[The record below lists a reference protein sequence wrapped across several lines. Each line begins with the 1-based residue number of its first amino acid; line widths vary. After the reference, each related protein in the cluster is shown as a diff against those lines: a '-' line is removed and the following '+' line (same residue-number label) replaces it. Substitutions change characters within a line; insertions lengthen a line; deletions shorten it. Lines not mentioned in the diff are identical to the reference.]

1 MKLSKKMAAMMAAAA
16 LLSGVQ
22 MAAAEY
28 TVVYSTPSE
37 EYTTDVVNNK
47 NSGDGAVGRYW
58 IKTNGDYAVTETARP
73 QTKVTFSHM
82 NFTNNTVK
90 NTGTTAKTGD
100 TSGGAAVFI
109 KGSDVTFNDV
119 GFTGNTVTSESGAL
133 SNGGAVFVDSTRNHH
148 NYDASVTF
156 NVSKDMAYTGNKV
169 TGASTYSDTWGNIA
183 TTSGGF
189 LYMDRG
195 TTANFNIKEGA
206 TLTIGQE
213 GVNDDNTDSIASS
226 IKKEGQPYSE
236 NAINKK
242 GKGTLT
248 VNGQMKDYHG
258 DLNVKEGTMN
268 INKSL
273 AGDANITV
281 FDGATLNLKKV
292 ELSSQ
297 SGTLSVVDTD
307 GSTKTVPLP
316 EKNGSLLAKAG
327 SNVTAKTITLKDK
340 SSMKVDTGATVT
352 ADSVAVNGTLSNAG
366 TVEATDS
373 ITVAG
378 SLFKNTGT
386 LKTGTLTISSN
397 AYDNTPIAGEIHADK
412 EFLYK
417 GVAGNLLT
425 REVTASIHTPVLH
438 IQGNKN
444 QTGFKITSDD
454 VLKDVDKIIIESN
467 NKMRTGLVFDG
478 DVHVTSNI
486 ELTGTPNGEGKTDA
500 RIEINDGKSVQI
512 DHLTSTAANGLVQVN
527 GTGSV
532 KLDSIDAQQ
541 GRMVLQTCGNE
552 NQKGSYKLQN
562 IHVGENA
569 SFEMCVYDDNSHVNP
584 PAEITGQI
592 QAYLDK
598 GAKID
603 FGGMHAGDWKP
614 DKINVAADSLTV
626 HIADA
631 SSDNKVYISD
641 QSRILQQPS
650 RVAVVAD
657 GNNNTGNATKDL
669 QAISK
674 VVEVTTQTEGNSTKN
689 TSKTASGVKVTQEA
703 SRIFDEASGVV
714 ETKENGT
721 VAVGQ
726 LTVKKNPFAYGVS
739 DTDALSL
746 MTWRAEMN
754 DMNKRMG
761 ELRDSKGEHGIWAR
775 MVRGRT
781 EYGSVSNQYNQ
792 YQLGYDR
799 TLGTEN
805 TWTLGGAVTYTE
817 GDSAY
822 GAGSAEN
829 KHTGFALYGSKLNGD
844 GSFLDLI
851 AKYARL
857 DDDYKT
863 IWGNGSGDA
872 NGFSVSA
879 EYGKR
884 FTQDTGFWVEPQA
897 ELTYG
902 RVSSMSYHLG
912 DISVDQDGI
921 NSLVG
926 RLGFSLG
933 KNIKKGNVYARA
945 SYLYDFDGDTSVHF
959 TDGGSLRTLKQDL
972 GGGWWEVGI
981 GTNLNLSDI
990 AHFYFDIEKTFGG
1003 DITIPWQWNAGI
1015 RWSF

>member
-22 MAAAEY
+22 MAAAYTEY
-28 TVVYSTPSE
+28 VDSTPSKW
-37 EYTTDVVNNK
+37 YTTDVDKNVNT
-47 NSGDGAVGRYW
+47 GDGEVGRYYLY
-58 IKTNGDYAVTETARP
+58 TNGWDAVTAPDRQKTD
-73 QTKVTFSHM
+73 VTFSHM
-82 NFTNNTVK
+82 NFTDNTVK
-90 NTGTTAKTGD
+90 NTGTTAKTG
-100 TSGGAAVFI
+100 GGAAVFI
-109 KGSDVTFNDV
+109 KGADVTFNDV

-133 SNGGAVFVDSTRNHH
+133 SNGGAVFVDSTRNNH

-156 NVSKDMAYTGNKV
+156 HVSGDMAYTGNKV
-169 TGASTYSDTWGNIA
+169 IGATKYSDTYGGIA

-195 TTANFNIKEGA
+195 TTANFDIDEGA
-206 TLTIGQE
+206 TLTIGKE
-213 GVNDDNTDSIASS
+213 DENDDNTDSIASS
-226 IKKEGQPYSE
+226 IKMTGQKYSE

-242 GKGTLT
+242 GLGTLT
-248 VNGQMKDYHG
+248 VNGSMSGYHG

-268 INKSL
+268 INQSL
-273 AGDANITV
+273 AGDANISV
-281 FDGATLNLKKV
+281 SDGATLNLKKIG
-292 ELSSQ
+292 LSSQ
-297 SGTLSVVDTD
+297 SGTISSVVDHNGVMT
-307 GSTKTVPLP
+307 TVTLP
-316 EKNGSLLAKAG
+316 PRNGSLVAQTG
-327 SNVTAKTITLKDK
+327 SKVTAETITLKDK

-373 ITVAG
+373 ITVDG
-378 SLFKNTGT
+378 GFFENTGK
-386 LKTGTLTISSN
+386 LATGTLTISGHAS
-397 AYDNTPIAGEIHADK
+397 DQSPIAGEIYANK

-417 GVAGNLLT
+417 GIAGNLAA

-438 IQGNKN
+438 IQGNTN
-444 QTGFKITSDD
+444 QTGFKITGDN
-454 VLKDVDKIIIESN
+454 VLENVNKIILESN
-467 NKMRTGLVFDG
+467 NNTRTGLVFDG

-486 ELTGTPNGEGKTDA
+486 ELTGTPNGEGKADA

-512 DHLTSTAANGLVQVN
+512 DQLTSKAAKGLVQVN

-532 KLDSIDAQQ
+532 KLGNIDAQQ
-541 GRMVLQTCGNE
+541 GRMVLQTNGSE
-552 NQKGSYKLQN
+552 TQKGSYELQN

-569 SFEMCVYDDNSHVNP
+569 SFEMCVYGTNS

-592 QAYLDK
+592 QAHLDK

-631 SSDNKVYISD
+631 SSDNKVYISGKSD
-641 QSRILQQPS
+641 ILKQPS
-650 RVAVVAD
+650 HVAVVAD
-657 GNNNTGNATKDL
+657 GNNNTGNAAKDL

-674 VVEVTTQTEGNSTKN
+674 VVEVTTQTEDSTKN
-689 TSKTASGVKVTQEA
+689 TSETASGVKVTQEA

-726 LTVKKNPFAYGVS
+726 LTTKKNPFSYGVS
-739 DTDALSL
+739 DTNALSL

-829 KHTGFALYGSKLNGD
+829 KHAGFALYGSKLNGD

-1003 DITIPWQWNAGI
+1003 DIAIPWQWNAGI

>member
-22 MAAAEY
+22 MAAAYTEY
-28 TVVYSTPSE
+28 VDSTPSKW
-37 EYTTDVVNNK
+37 YTTDVDKNVNT
-47 NSGDGAVGRYW
+47 GDGEVGRYYLYTNGW
-58 IKTNGDYAVTETARP
+58 DAVTAPDRQKTN
-73 QTKVTFSHM
+73 VTFSHM
-82 NFTNNTVK
+82 NFTDNTVK

-100 TSGGAAVFI
+100 TGGGAAVFI
-109 KGSDVTFNDV
+109 KGADVTFNDV

-133 SNGGAVFVDSTRNHH
+133 SNGGAVFVDSTRNNH

-156 NVSKDMAYTGNKV
+156 HVSGDMAYTGNKV
-169 TGASTYSDTWGNIA
+169 IGATKYSDTYGGIA

-195 TTANFNIKEGA
+195 TTANFDIDEGA
-206 TLTIGQE
+206 TLTIGKE
-213 GVNDDNTDSIASS
+213 GENDDNTDSIASS
-226 IKKEGQPYSE
+226 IKMTGQKYSE

-258 DLNVKEGTMN
+258 DLNVIVGTMN
-268 INKSL
+268 INQSL
-273 AGDANITV
+273 AGDANISV
-281 FDGATLNLKKV
+281 SDGATLNLKKIG
-292 ELSSQ
+292 LSSQ
-297 SGTLSVVDTD
+297 SGTISSVVDHNGVMT
-307 GSTKTVPLP
+307 TVTLP
-316 EKNGSLLAKAG
+316 PRNGSLVAQTG
-327 SNVTAKTITLKDK
+327 SKVTAETITLKDK

-352 ADSVAVNGTLSNAG
+352 ADSVAVNGKLSNAG

-373 ITVAG
+373 ITVDG
-378 SLFKNTGT
+378 GFFENTGK
-386 LKTGTLTISSN
+386 LKTGTLTISGHAS
-397 AYDNTPIAGEIHADK
+397 DQSTIAGEIYAGK

-417 GVAGNLLT
+417 GIAGNLAA

-438 IQGNKN
+438 IQGNKY
-444 QTGFKITSDD
+444 QTGFKITGDN
-454 VLKDVDKIIIESN
+454 VLENVNKIILESN
-467 NKMRTGLVFDG
+467 NNTRTGLVFDG

-512 DHLTSTAANGLVQVN
+512 DQLTSTAAKGLVQVN

-541 GRMVLQTCGNE
+541 GRMVLQTNGSE
-552 NQKGSYKLQN
+552 TQKGSYELQN

-569 SFEMCVYDDNSHVNP
+569 SFEMCVYGTNS

-592 QAYLDK
+592 QAHLDK

-631 SSDNKVYISD
+631 SSDNKVYISGKSD
-641 QSRILQQPS
+641 ILKQPS
-650 RVAVVAD
+650 HVAVVAD
-657 GNNNTGNATKDL
+657 GNNNTGNAAKDL
-669 QAISK
+669 QAISNVVK
-674 VVEVTTQTEGNSTKN
+674 VTKQTEDSTEN
-689 TSKTASGVKVTQEA
+689 TSETASGVKVTQEA

>member
-22 MAAAEY
+22 MAAAYTEY
-28 TVVYSTPSE
+28 VDSTPSKW
-37 EYTTDVVNNK
+37 YTTDVDKNVNT
-47 NSGDGAVGRYW
+47 GDGEVGRYYLYTNGW
-58 IKTNGDYAVTETARP
+58 DAVTAPDRQKTN
-73 QTKVTFSHM
+73 VTFSHM
-82 NFTNNTVK
+82 NFTDNTVK

-100 TSGGAAVFI
+100 TGGGAAVFI
-109 KGSDVTFNDV
+109 KGADVTFNDV
-119 GFTGNTVTSESGAL
+119 GFTGNIVTSESGAL
-133 SNGGAVFVDSTRNHH
+133 SNGGAVFVDSTRNNH

-156 NVSKDMAYTGNKV
+156 HVTRNMECTGNKV
-169 TGASTYSDTWGNIA
+169 IGATKYSDTYGGIA

-195 TTANFNIKEGA
+195 TTANFNIDEGA
-206 TLTIGQE
+206 TLTIGKE
-213 GVNDDNTDSIASS
+213 GENDDNTDSIASS

-268 INKSL
+268 INQSL
-273 AGDANITV
+273 AGDANISV
-281 FDGATLNLKKV
+281 SGGATLNLKKV

-297 SGTLSVVDTD
+297 SGTFLVVDTD

-316 EKNGSLLAKAG
+316 EKNGSLVAEAG
-327 SNVTAKTITLKDK
+327 SNVTADTITLKDK

-352 ADSVAVNGTLSNAG
+352 ADS
-366 TVEATDS
+366 

-378 SLFKNTGT
+378 SRFENTGT

-397 AYDNTPIAGEIHADK
+397 VYDKSTIAGEIHADK

-417 GVAGNLLT
+417 GVAGNLAA
-425 REVTASIHTPVLH
+425 REVTASIYTPVLH
-438 IQGNKN
+438 IQGNTN
-444 QTGFKITSDD
+444 QTGFKITGDN
-454 VLKDVDKIIIESN
+454 VLENVNKIILESN
-467 NKMRTGLVFDG
+467 NNTRTGLVFDG
-478 DVHVTSNI
+478 DVHVKSNI
-486 ELTGTPNGEGKTDA
+486 ELTGTPSEAGKTDA

-512 DHLTSTAANGLVQVN
+512 DQLTSTAAKGLVQVN

-532 KLDSIDAQQ
+532 KLGSIDAQQ
-541 GRMVLQTCGNE
+541 GRMVLQTNGSE
-552 NQKGSYKLQN
+552 TQKGSYELQN

-569 SFEMCVYDDNSHVNP
+569 SFEMCVYGTNS

-592 QAYLDK
+592 QAHLDK

-631 SSDNKVYISD
+631 SSGNKVYISGKSD
-641 QSRILQQPS
+641 ILKQPS
-650 RVAVVAD
+650 HVAVVAD

-674 VVEVTTQTEGNSTKN
+674 VVEVTTQTEGSTAN
-689 TSKTASGVKVTQEA
+689 TSKPASGVKVTQEA

-726 LTVKKNPFAYGVS
+726 LTTKKNPFSYGVS
-739 DTDALSL
+739 DTNALSL

-945 SYLYDFDGDTSVHF
+945 SYLYDFDGDTSVRF

-1003 DITIPWQWNAGI
+1003 DIAIPWQWNAGI

>member
-1 MKLSKKMAAMMAAAA
+1 MKLSKKTAAMMAAAA

-22 MAAAEY
+22 MAAADTEY
-28 TVVYSTPSE
+28 VTSTPSE
-37 EYTTDVVNNK
+37 AFTTNVDKNF
-47 NSGDGAVGRYW
+47 NSGDGAIGRYY
-58 IKTNGDYAVTETARP
+58 IKTNGDYAVTEADRP
-73 QTKVTFSHM
+73 KTEVTFSHM
-82 NFTNNTVK
+82 NFTDNTVK
-90 NTGTTAKTGD
+90 NTGTTAATGN

-119 GFTGNTVTSESGAL
+119 GFTGNTVTSKSGAL

-156 NVSKDMAYTGNKV
+156 NVTKDMAYTGNKV

-213 GVNDDNTDSIASS
+213 GVNDDDNTDSIASS

-268 INKSL
+268 INQSL
-273 AGDANITV
+273 AGDANISISG
-281 FDGATLNLKKV
+281 GATLNLKKV

-297 SGTLSVVDTD
+297 SGALSVVDTD

-316 EKNGSLLAKAG
+316 EKNGSLVAEAG
-327 SNVTAKTITLKDK
+327 SNVTADTIMLKDK
-340 SSMKVDTGATVT
+340 SSMKVNTGATVT

-366 TVEATDS
+366 TVEAKNS
-373 ITVAG
+373 ITVDG
-378 SLFKNTGT
+378 GFFVNTGT
-386 LKTGTLTISSN
+386 LTTDKLTISGNVS
-397 AYDNTPIAGEIHADK
+397 DQSKIAGEIYANK

-417 GVAGNLLT
+417 GIAGNLAQ

-438 IQGNKN
+438 IQGNTN
-444 QTGFKITSDD
+444 QTGFKITSDN
-454 VLKDVDKIIIESN
+454 VLKDVDKIIIEAKN
-467 NKMRTGLVFDG
+467 NTRTGLVFDG

-486 ELTGTPNGEGKTDA
+486 ELTGTSDA

-512 DHLTSTAANGLVQVN
+512 DQITSTAAKGLVQVN
-527 GTGSV
+527 DSGSV
-532 KLDSIDAQQ
+532 KLGNIDAQQ
-541 GRMVLQTCGNE
+541 GRMVLQTNGSE
-552 NQKGSYKLQN
+552 TQKGSYKLQN

-569 SFEMCVYDDNSHVNP
+569 SFEMCVYGTNS

-592 QAYLDK
+592 QAHLDK

-703 SRIFDEASGVV
+703 SCIFDEASGVV

-1003 DITIPWQWNAGI
+1003 DIAIPWQWNAGI

>member
-28 TVVYSTPSE
+28 TEVTLTPSKA
-37 EYTTDVVNNK
+37 YTTDVEKNN
-47 NSGDGAVGRYW
+47 NSGIGAVGRYW
-58 IKTNGDYAVTETARP
+58 IKTNGDYAATEADKP
-73 QTKVTFSHM
+73 KTKVTFSNM
-82 NFTNNTVK
+82 KFTDNTVK
-90 NTGTTAKTGD
+90 NTGTSAKTSD

-268 INKSL
+268 INQSL
-273 AGDANITV
+273 AGDANISV
-281 FDGATLNLKKV
+281 SGGATLNLKKV

-316 EKNGSLLAKAG
+316 EKNGSLVAQTG
-327 SNVTAKTITLKDK
+327 SKVTAKTITLKNK
-340 SSMKVDTGATVT
+340 SSMKVDTGATIT

-366 TVEATDS
+366 TVEAKNS
-373 ITVAG
+373 ITVDG
-378 SLFKNTGT
+378 GFFKNTGKLT
-386 LKTGTLTISSN
+386 TGTLTISGHAS
-397 AYDNTPIAGEIHADK
+397 DQSPIAGEIYVDK

-417 GVAGNLLT
+417 GIAGNLAA

-438 IQGNKN
+438 IQGNTY
-444 QTGFKITSDD
+444 QTGFKITGDN
-454 VLKDVDKIIIESN
+454 VLENVKDIILESN
-467 NKMRTGLVFDG
+467 NNTRTGLVFDG

-486 ELTGTPNGEGKTDA
+486 KLTGTPKDGKTDA

-512 DHLTSTAANGLVQVN
+512 DQLTSTAAKGLVQVN

-532 KLDSIDAQQ
+532 KLGSIDAQQ
-541 GRMVLQTCGNE
+541 GRMVLQTNGRE
-552 NQKGSYKLQN
+552 TQKGSYELQN

-569 SFEMCVYDDNSHVNP
+569 SFEMCVYGTNS

-603 FGGMHAGDWKP
+603 FGGMHAKDWKP

-650 RVAVVAD
+650 YVAVVAD
-657 GNNNTGNATKDL
+657 GSNNTGNATKDL
-669 QAISK
+669 QAISN
-674 VVEVTTQTEGNSTKN
+674 VVEVTTQTEGSTAN
-689 TSKTASGVKVTQEA
+689 TSKPASGVKVTQEA

-726 LTVKKNPFAYGVS
+726 LTTKKNPFSYGVS
-739 DTDALSL
+739 DTNALSL

-1003 DITIPWQWNAGI
+1003 DIAIPWQWNAGI

>member
-22 MAAAEY
+22 MAAANTED
-28 TVVYSTPSE
+28 VDSTPLE
-37 EYTTDVVNNK
+37 VFTTNVDKNF
-47 NSGDGAVGRYW
+47 NSGVGAVGRYHLYTDGW
-58 IKTNGDYAVTETARP
+58 DDVTVPDRQKTE
-73 QTKVTFSHM
+73 VTFSNM
-82 NFTNNTVK
+82 NFTDNMVK

-100 TSGGAAVFI
+100 TGCGAAVFI
-109 KGSDVTFNDV
+109 KGADVTFNNV
-119 GFTGNTVTSESGAL
+119 GFTGNTVTSERGAL
-133 SNGGAVFVDSTRNHH
+133 SNGGAVFVDSTRNNH

-195 TTANFNIKEGA
+195 TTANFNIDEGA
-206 TLTIGQE
+206 TLTIGKE
-213 GVNDDNTDSIASS
+213 GENDDNTDSIASS
-226 IKKEGQPYSE
+226 IKKKNQPYSE
-236 NAINKK
+236 NAIYKN

-258 DLNVKEGTMN
+258 DLNVKVGTMN
-268 INKSL
+268 INQSL
-273 AGDANITV
+273 AGDANISV
-281 FDGATLNLKKV
+281 SDGATLNLKKV

-297 SGTLSVVDTD
+297 SRTLSVVDTD
-307 GSTKTVPLP
+307 GSTKTVTLP
-316 EKNGSLLAKAG
+316 EKNGSLVAEAG
-327 SNVTAKTITLKDK
+327 SKVTADTITLKGK

-373 ITVAG
+373 ITVDG
-378 SLFKNTGT
+378 GLFDNTGKLT
-386 LKTGTLTISSN
+386 TDKLTISGNVS
-397 AYDNTPIAGEIHADK
+397 DQSKIAGEIYANK

-417 GVAGNLLT
+417 GIAGNLAQ

-444 QTGFKITSDD
+444 QTGFKITGDN
-454 VLKDVDKIIIESN
+454 VLKDVDKIIIEAN
-467 NKMRTGLVFDG
+467 NNTRTGLVFDG

-486 ELTGTPNGEGKTDA
+486 ELTGTSDA
-500 RIEINDGKSVQI
+500 RIEINDRKSVQI
-512 DHLTSTAANGLVQVN
+512 DQITSTAAKGLVQVN
-527 GTGSV
+527 DSGSV
-532 KLDSIDAQQ
+532 KLGNIDAQQ
-541 GRMVLQTCGNE
+541 GRMVLQTYGSE
-552 NQKGSYKLQN
+552 NQKGSYELQN

-569 SFEMCVYDDNSHVNP
+569 SFEMCVYGNNS

-641 QSRILQQPS
+641 KSGILQQPS
-650 RVAVVAD
+650 HVAVVAA
-657 GNNNTGNATKDL
+657 GNNNTGNAAKDL

-674 VVEVTTQTEGNSTKN
+674 VVEVTTQTEGSTAN

-714 ETKENGT
+714 ETKEDGT

-726 LTVKKNPFAYGVS
+726 LTTKKNPFSYGVS
-739 DTDALSL
+739 DTNALSL

-959 TDGGSLRTLKQDL
+959 TDGGRLRTLKQDL

-1003 DITIPWQWNAGI
+1003 DIAIPWQWNAGI

>member
-1 MKLSKKMAAMMAAAA
+1 MKKSNLMRQVVCAVLA
-16 LLSGVQ
+16 LG
-22 MAAAEY
+22 
-28 TVVYSTPSE
+28 TV
-37 EYTTDVVNNK
+37 
-47 NSGDGAVGRYW
+47 
-58 IKTNGDYAVTETARP
+58 
-73 QTKVTFSHM
+73 
-82 NFTNNTVK
+82 TV
-90 NTGTTAKTGD
+90 GTTAM
-100 TSGGAAVFI
+100 AEPL
-109 KGSDVTFNDV
+109 
-119 GFTGNTVTSESGAL
+119 TVTSGQ
-133 SNGGAVFVDSTRNHH
+133 TH
-148 NYDASVTF
+148 NAQAISI
-156 NVSKDMAYTGNKV
+156 N
-169 TGASTYSDTWGNIA
+169 
-183 TTSGGF
+183 
-189 LYMDRG
+189 
-195 TTANFNIKEGA
+195 AN
-206 TLTIGQE
+206 
-213 GVNDDNTDSIASS
+213 
-226 IKKEGQPYSE
+226 
-236 NAINKK
+236 
-242 GKGTLT
+242 
-248 VNGQMKDYHG
+248 
-258 DLNVKEGTMN
+258 
-268 INKSL
+268 
-273 AGDANITV
+273 
-281 FDGATLNLKKV
+281 
-292 ELSSQ
+292 
-297 SGTLSVVDTD
+297 
-307 GSTKTVPLP
+307 
-316 EKNGSLLAKAG
+316 EK
-327 SNVTAKTITLKDK
+327 
-340 SSMKVDTGATVT
+340 
-352 ADSVAVNGTLSNAG
+352 LSNAG

-373 ITVAG
+373 ITVNG
-378 SLFKNTGT
+378 GFFENTGT
-386 LKTGTLTISSN
+386 LKTGTLTISGHAS
-397 AYDNTPIAGEIHADK
+397 DQSPIAGEIHATNK
-412 EFLYK
+412 FLYE
-417 GVAGNLLT
+417 GIAGNLAQ
-425 REVTASIHTPVLH
+425 REVTASIYTPVLH
-438 IQGNKN
+438 IQGNTN
-444 QTGFKITSDD
+444 QTGFKITSDN
-454 VLKDVDKIIIESN
+454 VLKNVGKIILESN
-467 NKMRTGLVFDG
+467 NNRTGLVFDG
-478 DVHVTSNI
+478 NVHVTSNI
-486 ELTGTPNGEGKTDA
+486 ELKGTPDA

-512 DHLTSTAANGLVQVN
+512 DQLTSTAAKGLVQVN

-532 KLDSIDAQQ
+532 KLGNIDAKQ
-541 GRMVLQTCGNE
+541 GRMVLQTNHDPNGSE
-552 NQKGSYKLQN
+552 TQKGSYELQN

-569 SFEMCVYDDNSHVNP
+569 SFEMCVYGANP
-584 PAEITGQI
+584 SAVITGQI

-598 GAKID
+598 DAKID
-603 FGGMHAGDWKP
+603 FGGMHAADWKP

-631 SSDNKVYISD
+631 SSNNVVYISD

-650 RVAVVAD
+650 HVAVVAD
-657 GNNNTGNATKDL
+657 GSNNTGNATKDL
-669 QAISK
+669 QAISN
-674 VVEVTTQTEGNSTKN
+674 VVKVTTQPEGSTEK
-689 TSKTASGVKVTQEA
+689 TSKRANGVKVTQKA

-721 VAVGQ
+721 AAVGQ
-726 LTVKKNPFAYGVS
+726 LTVKKNPFSYGVS
-739 DTDALSL
+739 DTNALSL

-799 TLGTEN
+799 TIGTEN

-959 TDGGSLRTLKQDL
+959 TDGGSPRTLKQDL

-1003 DITIPWQWNAGI
+1003 DIAIPWQWNAGI

>member
-28 TVVYSTPSE
+28 TVVYSTPSKA
-37 EYTTDVVNNK
+37 YTTDVEKNN
-47 NSGDGAVGRYW
+47 NVGIGAVGRYW
-58 IKTNGDYAVTETARP
+58 IKTDGDYAATETARP
-73 QTKVTFSHM
+73 QTKVTFSNM

-90 NTGTTAKTGD
+90 NTGTTAKTKD

-213 GVNDDNTDSIASS
+213 GVADNTDSIASS
-226 IKKEGQPYSE
+226 IKMKDQTYKE
-236 NAINKK
+236 NAINKN

-248 VNGQMKDYHG
+248 VNGSMSGYHG

-268 INKSL
+268 INQSL
-273 AGDANITV
+273 AGDANISV
-281 FDGATLNLKKV
+281 SGGATLNLKKV

-297 SGTLSVVDTD
+297 SGALSVVDTD

-316 EKNGSLLAKAG
+316 EKNGSLVAEAG
-327 SNVTAKTITLKDK
+327 SNVTADTIMLKDK
-340 SSMKVDTGATVT
+340 SSMKVNTGATVT

-366 TVEATDS
+366 TVEAKNS
-373 ITVAG
+373 ITVDG
-378 SLFKNTGT
+378 GFFVNTGT
-386 LKTGTLTISSN
+386 LTTDKLTISGNVS
-397 AYDNTPIAGEIHADK
+397 DQSKIAGEIYANK

-417 GVAGNLLT
+417 GIAGNLAQ

-438 IQGNKN
+438 IQGNTN
-444 QTGFKITSDD
+444 QTGFKITSDN
-454 VLKDVDKIIIESN
+454 VLKDVDKIIIEAKN
-467 NKMRTGLVFDG
+467 NTRTGLVFDG

-486 ELTGTPNGEGKTDA
+486 ELTGTSDA

-512 DHLTSTAANGLVQVN
+512 DQITSTAAKGLVQVN
-527 GTGSV
+527 DSGSV
-532 KLDSIDAQQ
+532 KLGNIDAQQ
-541 GRMVLQTCGNE
+541 GRMVLQTNGSE
-552 NQKGSYKLQN
+552 TQKGSYKLQN

-569 SFEMCVYDDNSHVNP
+569 SFEMCVYGTNS

-592 QAYLDK
+592 QAHLDK

-1003 DITIPWQWNAGI
+1003 DIAIPWQWNAGI

>member
-22 MAAAEY
+22 MAAADTED
-28 TVVYSTPSE
+28 VDSTPSKAF
-37 EYTTDVVNNK
+37 TTNVDKNF
-47 NSGDGAVGRYW
+47 NSGVGAVGRYHLYTDGW
-58 IKTNGDYAVTETARP
+58 DDVTVPDRTK
-73 QTKVTFSHM
+73 TKVTFSNM
-82 NFTNNTVK
+82 NFTDNTVK

-100 TSGGAAVFI
+100 TGCGAAVFI
-109 KGSDVTFNDV
+109 KGADVTFNDV

-133 SNGGAVFVDSTRNHH
+133 SNGGAVFVDSTRNNH

-169 TGASTYSDTWGNIA
+169 TGASTCSDTWGNIA

-195 TTANFNIKEGA
+195 TTANFNIDEGA
-206 TLTIGQE
+206 TLTIGKE
-213 GVNDDNTDSIASS
+213 NETNDNIDSIASS
-226 IKKEGQPYSE
+226 IKKTGQTYSE
-236 NAINKK
+236 NAINKN

-268 INKSL
+268 INQSL
-273 AGDANITV
+273 AGDAKISV
-281 FDGATLNLKKV
+281 SGGATLNLKKV

-307 GSTKTVPLP
+307 GSTKKVPLP
-316 EKNGSLLAKAG
+316 EKNGSLVAQTG
-327 SNVTAKTITLKDK
+327 SKVTAETITLKDK

-352 ADSVAVNGTLSNAG
+352 ADS
-366 TVEATDS
+366 

-378 SLFKNTGT
+378 SSFENTGT

-397 AYDNTPIAGEIHADK
+397 VYDKSTIAGEIYADK

-444 QTGFKITSDD
+444 QTGFKISGDN

-467 NKMRTGLVFDG
+467 DNTRTGLVFDG

-512 DHLTSTAANGLVQVN
+512 DQLTSKAAKGLVQVN

-541 GRMVLQTCGNE
+541 GRMVLQTNGSE
-552 NQKGSYKLQN
+552 TQKGSYELQN

-598 GAKID
+598 DAKID

-631 SSDNKVYISD
+631 SSDNKVYISGKSD
-641 QSRILQQPS
+641 ILKQPS
-650 RVAVVAD
+650 HVAVVAD
-657 GNNNTGNATKDL
+657 GNNNTGNAAKDL

-674 VVEVTTQTEGNSTKN
+674 VVEVTTQTEGSTAN
-689 TSKTASGVKVTQEA
+689 TSKPASGVKVTQEA

-714 ETKENGT
+714 ESKENGT

-726 LTVKKNPFAYGVS
+726 LTTKKNPFSYGVS
-739 DTDALSL
+739 DTNALSL

-805 TWTLGGAVTYTE
+805 TWTLGGAVTYAE

-959 TDGGSLRTLKQDL
+959 TDGGNLRTLKQDL

-1003 DITIPWQWNAGI
+1003 DIAIPWQWNAGI

>member
-22 MAAAEY
+22 MAAADTEY
-28 TVVYSTPSE
+28 VTSTPSKA
-37 EYTTDVVNNK
+37 YTTDVEKNN
-47 NSGDGAVGRYW
+47 NSDIGAAGRYYLYTYG
-58 IKTNGDYAVTETARP
+58 KYAATETARP

-82 NFTNNTVK
+82 NFTDNTVT
-90 NTGTTAKTGD
+90 NIGTSAATGN

-109 KGSDVTFNDV
+109 KGADVTFNDV
-119 GFTGNTVTSESGAL
+119 GFTGNTVTSEQGAL
-133 SNGGAVFVDSTRNHH
+133 SNGGAVFVDSTRSNH

-156 NVSKDMAYTGNKV
+156 NVTKDMAYTGNKV
-169 TGASTYSDTWGNIA
+169 TGASKYSDTYGNIA

-195 TTANFNIKEGA
+195 TTANFNIDEGA
-206 TLTIGQE
+206 TLTIGKKNE
-213 GVNDDNTDSIASS
+213 IDDNTDSIASS
-226 IKKEGQPYSE
+226 IKTKDQTYKE

-248 VNGQMKDYHG
+248 VNGSMSGYHG
-258 DLNVKEGTMN
+258 DLYVTEGSMN
-268 INKSL
+268 IDHSL

-281 FDGATLNLKKV
+281 SDGATLNLNEV

-297 SGTLSVVDTD
+297 PDTTIWAANDKNVITAYSLPKRD
-307 GSTKTVPLP
+307 GSLVAQT
-316 EKNGSLLAKAG
+316 GSK
-327 SNVTAKTITLKDK
+327 VTAKTITLKNK

-366 TVEATDS
+366 TVEAKNS
-373 ITVAG
+373 ITVDG
-378 SLFKNTGT
+378 GFFKNTGKLT
-386 LKTGTLTISSN
+386 TGTLTISGHAS
-397 AYDNTPIAGEIHADK
+397 DQSPIAGEIYADK

-417 GVAGNLLT
+417 GIAGNLAA

-438 IQGNKN
+438 IQGDTH
-444 QTGFKITSDD
+444 QTGFKITGDN
-454 VLKDVDKIIIESN
+454 VLKNVDKIILESN
-467 NKMRTGLVFDG
+467 NNMRTGLVFDG
-478 DVHVTSNI
+478 DVHVKSNI
-486 ELTGTPNGEGKTDA
+486 VLTGTPNEAGKTDA

-512 DHLTSTAANGLVQVN
+512 DHLTSKAAKGLVQVN

-541 GRMVLQTCGNE
+541 GRMVLQTNGNE
-552 NQKGSYKLQN
+552 TQKGSYKLQN

-569 SFEMCVYDDNSHVNP
+569 SFEMCVYGTNS

-592 QAYLDK
+592 QAHLDK

-631 SSDNKVYISD
+631 SSDNKVYVSGNSD
-641 QSRILQQPS
+641 ILKQPS
-650 RVAVVAD
+650 HVAVVAD
-657 GNNNTGNATKDL
+657 GNNNTGNAAKDL

-674 VVEVTTQTEGNSTKN
+674 VVEVTTQTESSTAN
-689 TSKTASGVKVTQEA
+689 TSKPASGVKVTQEA

-726 LTVKKNPFAYGVS
+726 LTVKKNPFSYGVS
-739 DTDALSL
+739 DTNALSL

>member
-1 MKLSKKMAAMMAAAA
+1 MKKSNLMRQVVCAVLA
-16 LLSGVQ
+16 LG
-22 MAAAEY
+22 
-28 TVVYSTPSE
+28 TV
-37 EYTTDVVNNK
+37 
-47 NSGDGAVGRYW
+47 
-58 IKTNGDYAVTETARP
+58 
-73 QTKVTFSHM
+73 
-82 NFTNNTVK
+82 TV
-90 NTGTTAKTGD
+90 GTTAMAE
-100 TSGGAAVFI
+100 SL
-109 KGSDVTFNDV
+109 
-119 GFTGNTVTSESGAL
+119 TVTSGQ
-133 SNGGAVFVDSTRNHH
+133 TH
-148 NYDASVTF
+148 NAQAISI
-156 NVSKDMAYTGNKV
+156 N
-169 TGASTYSDTWGNIA
+169 
-183 TTSGGF
+183 
-189 LYMDRG
+189 
-195 TTANFNIKEGA
+195 AN
-206 TLTIGQE
+206 
-213 GVNDDNTDSIASS
+213 
-226 IKKEGQPYSE
+226 
-236 NAINKK
+236 
-242 GKGTLT
+242 
-248 VNGQMKDYHG
+248 
-258 DLNVKEGTMN
+258 
-268 INKSL
+268 
-273 AGDANITV
+273 
-281 FDGATLNLKKV
+281 
-292 ELSSQ
+292 
-297 SGTLSVVDTD
+297 
-307 GSTKTVPLP
+307 
-316 EKNGSLLAKAG
+316 EK
-327 SNVTAKTITLKDK
+327 
-340 SSMKVDTGATVT
+340 
-352 ADSVAVNGTLSNAG
+352 LSNAG

-378 SLFKNTGT
+378 GFFENTGKLT
-386 LKTGTLTISSN
+386 TGTLTISGHTS
-397 AYDNTPIAGEIHADK
+397 DQSPIAGEIYAGK

-417 GVAGNLLT
+417 GIAGNLAK

-438 IQGNKN
+438 IQGNTN
-444 QTGFKITSDD
+444 ETGFKITSDN
-454 VLKDVDKIIIESN
+454 VLKNVDKIILESN
-467 NKMRTGLVFDG
+467 NNTRTGLVFDG

-486 ELTGTPNGEGKTDA
+486 ELTGTPNGEGKADA

-512 DHLTSTAANGLVQVN
+512 DQLTSTAAKGLVQVN

-532 KLDSIDAQQ
+532 KLGNIDAQQ
-541 GRMVLQTCGNE
+541 GRMVLQTYGNE
-552 NQKGSYKLQN
+552 TQKGSYELQN

-569 SFEMCVYDDNSHVNP
+569 SFEMCVYGTNS
-584 PAEITGQI
+584 PAEITGPI

-603 FGGMHAGDWKP
+603 FGGMHAKDWKP

-631 SSDNKVYISD
+631 SSNNVVYISD
-641 QSRILQQPS
+641 KSGILQQPS
-650 RVAVVAD
+650 HVAVVAD

-669 QAISK
+669 QAISN
-674 VVEVTTQTEGNSTKN
+674 VVKVTTQTADSTEN

-721 VAVGQ
+721 AAVGQ
-726 LTVKKNPFAYGVS
+726 LTVKKNPFSYGVS
-739 DTDALSL
+739 DANALSL

-799 TLGTEN
+799 TIGTEN

-959 TDGGSLRTLKQDL
+959 TDGGRLRTLKQDL

-1003 DITIPWQWNAGI
+1003 DIAIPWQWNAGI

>member
-1 MKLSKKMAAMMAAAA
+1 MGMKKSNLMRQVVCAALALGTVTVGTTVMAESLTVGSGEVQTRKSISINANEKLSN
-16 LLSGVQ
+16 
-22 MAAAEY
+22 E
-28 TVVYSTPSE
+28 
-37 EYTTDVVNNK
+37 
-47 NSGDGAVGRYW
+47 
-58 IKTNGDYAVTETARP
+58 
-73 QTKVTFSHM
+73 
-82 NFTNNTVK
+82 
-90 NTGTTAKTGD
+90 
-100 TSGGAAVFI
+100 
-109 KGSDVTFNDV
+109 
-119 GFTGNTVTSESGAL
+119 
-133 SNGGAVFVDSTRNHH
+133 
-148 NYDASVTF
+148 
-156 NVSKDMAYTGNKV
+156 
-169 TGASTYSDTWGNIA
+169 
-183 TTSGGF
+183 
-189 LYMDRG
+189 
-195 TTANFNIKEGA
+195 
-206 TLTIGQE
+206 
-213 GVNDDNTDSIASS
+213 
-226 IKKEGQPYSE
+226 
-236 NAINKK
+236 
-242 GKGTLT
+242 
-248 VNGQMKDYHG
+248 
-258 DLNVKEGTMN
+258 
-268 INKSL
+268 
-273 AGDANITV
+273 
-281 FDGATLNLKKV
+281 
-292 ELSSQ
+292 
-297 SGTLSVVDTD
+297 
-307 GSTKTVPLP
+307 
-316 EKNGSLLAKAG
+316 
-327 SNVTAKTITLKDK
+327 
-340 SSMKVDTGATVT
+340 
-352 ADSVAVNGTLSNAG
+352 G

-373 ITVAG
+373 ITVDG
-378 SLFKNTGT
+378 GFFVNTGT
-386 LKTGTLTISSN
+386 LTTDKLTISGNVS
-397 AYDNTPIAGEIHADK
+397 DQSKIAGEIYANK

-417 GVAGNLLT
+417 GIAGNLAQ

-444 QTGFKITSDD
+444 QTGFKITSDN
-454 VLKDVDKIIIESN
+454 VLKDVDKIIIEAN
-467 NKMRTGLVFDG
+467 NNTRTGLVFDG

-486 ELTGTPNGEGKTDA
+486 ELTGTSDA
-500 RIEINDGKSVQI
+500 RIEINDRKSVQI
-512 DHLTSTAANGLVQVN
+512 DQITSTAAKGLVQVN
-527 GTGSV
+527 DSGSV
-532 KLDSIDAQQ
+532 KLGNIDAQQ
-541 GRMVLQTCGNE
+541 GRMVLQTYGSE
-552 NQKGSYKLQN
+552 NQKGSYELQN

-569 SFEMCVYDDNSHVNP
+569 SFEMCVYGNNS

-603 FGGMHAGDWKP
+603 FGGMRKPKQIADKWKP

-631 SSDNKVYISD
+631 SSKNVVYISD
-641 QSRILQQPS
+641 KSGILKQPS

-669 QAISK
+669 QAISN
-674 VVEVTTQTEGNSTKN
+674 VVQVTRQTVDGMEN
-689 TSKTASGVKVTQEA
+689 TSETASGVKVTQEA

-799 TLGTEN
+799 TFGTEN

-945 SYLYDFDGDTSVHF
+945 SYLYDFDGDTSVRF

>member
-22 MAAAEY
+22 MAAADTETTMRVNAGE
-28 TVVYSTPSE
+28 TV
-37 EYTTDVVNNK
+37 TTDIVN
-47 NSGDGAVGRYW
+47 
-58 IKTNGDYAVTETARP
+58 
-73 QTKVTFSHM
+73 
-82 NFTNNTVK
+82 
-90 NTGTTAKTGD
+90 
-100 TSGGAAVFI
+100 
-109 KGSDVTFNDV
+109 
-119 GFTGNTVTSESGAL
+119 
-133 SNGGAVFVDSTRNHH
+133 
-148 NYDASVTF
+148 
-156 NVSKDMAYTGNKV
+156 
-169 TGASTYSDTWGNIA
+169 
-183 TTSGGF
+183 
-189 LYMDRG
+189 
-195 TTANFNIKEGA
+195 
-206 TLTIGQE
+206 
-213 GVNDDNTDSIASS
+213 
-226 IKKEGQPYSE
+226 
-236 NAINKK
+236 
-242 GKGTLT
+242 
-248 VNGQMKDYHG
+248 
-258 DLNVKEGTMN
+258 
-268 INKSL
+268 
-273 AGDANITV
+273 
-281 FDGATLNLKKV
+281 
-292 ELSSQ
+292 
-297 SGTLSVVDTD
+297 
-307 GSTKTVPLP
+307 
-316 EKNGSLLAKAG
+316 
-327 SNVTAKTITLKDK
+327 
-340 SSMKVDTGATVT
+340 
-352 ADSVAVNGTLSNAG
+352 VNGTLSNAG
-366 TVEATDS
+366 TVEARDS
-373 ITVAG
+373 ITVDG
-378 SLFKNTGT
+378 GLFKNTGT
-386 LKTGTLTISSN
+386 LKTGTLTISGN
-397 AYDNTPIAGEIHADK
+397 ACDQSEIAGEIHADK

-417 GVAGNLLT
+417 GIAGNLAA
-425 REVTASIHTPVLH
+425 REVTASIYTPVLH
-438 IQGNKN
+438 IQGNTN
-444 QTGFKITSDD
+444 QTGFKITGDN
-454 VLKDVDKIIIESN
+454 VLENVNKIILESN
-467 NKMRTGLVFDG
+467 NNTRTGLVFDG
-478 DVHVTSNI
+478 DVHVKSNI
-486 ELTGTPNGEGKTDA
+486 ELTGTPNEAGKTDA

-512 DHLTSTAANGLVQVN
+512 DQLTSTAAKGLVQVN

-532 KLDSIDAQQ
+532 KLGSIDAQQ
-541 GRMVLQTCGNE
+541 GRMVLQTNGSE
-552 NQKGSYKLQN
+552 TQKGSYELQN

-569 SFEMCVYDDNSHVNP
+569 SFEMCVYGTNS

-592 QAYLDK
+592 QAHLDK

-631 SSDNKVYISD
+631 SSGNKVYISGKSD
-641 QSRILQQPS
+641 ILKQPS
-650 RVAVVAD
+650 HVAVVAD

-674 VVEVTTQTEGNSTKN
+674 VVEVTTQTEDSTAN
-689 TSKTASGVKVTQEA
+689 TSKPASGVKVTQEA

-726 LTVKKNPFAYGVS
+726 LTTKKNPFSYGVS
-739 DTDALSL
+739 DTNALSL

-959 TDGGSLRTLKQDL
+959 TDGGSPRTLKQDL

-1003 DITIPWQWNAGI
+1003 DIAIPWQWNAGI

>member
-1 MKLSKKMAAMMAAAA
+1 MKLSKKTAAMMAAAA

-22 MAAAEY
+22 MAAADTEY
-28 TVVYSTPSE
+28 VTSTPSE
-37 EYTTDVVNNK
+37 AFTTNVDKNF
-47 NSGDGAVGRYW
+47 NSGDGAIGRYY
-58 IKTNGDYAVTETARP
+58 IKTNGDYAVTEADRP
-73 QTKVTFSHM
+73 KTEVKFSHM
-82 NFTNNTVK
+82 NFTDNTVK
-90 NTGTTAKTGD
+90 NTGTTAATGN

-119 GFTGNTVTSESGAL
+119 GFTGNTVTSKSGAL

-156 NVSKDMAYTGNKV
+156 NVTKDMAYTGNKV

-226 IKKEGQPYSE
+226 IKKEGQLYSE

-268 INKSL
+268 INQSL
-273 AGDANITV
+273 AGDANISV
-281 FDGATLNLKKV
+281 SGGATLNLKKV

-316 EKNGSLLAKAG
+316 KKNGSLVAEAG
-327 SNVTAKTITLKDK
+327 SNVTADTITLKDK

-352 ADSVAVNGTLSNAG
+352 ADS
-366 TVEATDS
+366 

-378 SLFKNTGT
+378 SRFENTGT

-397 AYDNTPIAGEIHADK
+397 VYDKSTIAGEIHADK

-417 GVAGNLLT
+417 GVAGNLAA
-425 REVTASIHTPVLH
+425 REVTASIYTPVLH
-438 IQGNKN
+438 IQGNTN
-444 QTGFKITSDD
+444 QTGFKITGDN
-454 VLKDVDKIIIESN
+454 VLKNVDKIILESN
-467 NKMRTGLVFDG
+467 NNMRTGLVFDG
-478 DVHVTSNI
+478 DVHVKSNI
-486 ELTGTPNGEGKTDA
+486 VLTGTPNEAGKTDA

-512 DHLTSTAANGLVQVN
+512 DHLTSKAAKGLVQVN

-541 GRMVLQTCGNE
+541 GRMVLQTNGNE

-603 FGGMHAGDWKP
+603 FGGMHANNWKP

-631 SSDNKVYISD
+631 SSDNKVYISSK
-641 QSRILQQPS
+641 SRILQQPS
-650 RVAVVAD
+650 HVAVVAD
-657 GNNNTGNATKDL
+657 GSNNTGNATKDL
-669 QAISK
+669 QAISNVVK
-674 VVEVTTQTEGNSTKN
+674 VTRQTADGMEN
-689 TSKTASGVKVTQEA
+689 TSETASGVKVTQEA

-721 VAVGQ
+721 AAVGQ
-726 LTVKKNPFAYGVS
+726 LTVKKNPFSYGVS
-739 DTDALSL
+739 DTNALSL

>member
-22 MAAAEY
+22 MAAAE
-28 TVVYSTPSE
+28 TTEVTSTLL
-37 EYTTDVVNNK
+37 NM
-47 NSGDGAVGRYW
+47 
-58 IKTNGDYAVTETARP
+58 
-73 QTKVTFSHM
+73 KV
-82 NFTNNTVK
+82 
-90 NTGTTAKTGD
+90 NTGE
-100 TSGGAAVFI
+100 
-109 KGSDVTFNDV
+109 TF
-119 GFTGNTVTSESGAL
+119 
-133 SNGGAVFVDSTRNHH
+133 
-148 NYDASVTF
+148 
-156 NVSKDMAYTGNKV
+156 
-169 TGASTYSDTWGNIA
+169 
-183 TTSGGF
+183 
-189 LYMDRG
+189 
-195 TTANFNIKEGA
+195 
-206 TLTIGQE
+206 
-213 GVNDDNTDSIASS
+213 
-226 IKKEGQPYSE
+226 
-236 NAINKK
+236 
-242 GKGTLT
+242 
-248 VNGQMKDYHG
+248 
-258 DLNVKEGTMN
+258 
-268 INKSL
+268 
-273 AGDANITV
+273 
-281 FDGATLNLKKV
+281 
-292 ELSSQ
+292 
-297 SGTLSVVDTD
+297 
-307 GSTKTVPLP
+307 
-316 EKNGSLLAKAG
+316 
-327 SNVTAKTITLKDK
+327 
-340 SSMKVDTGATVT
+340 T

-366 TVEATDS
+366 TVEAKNS

-397 AYDNTPIAGEIHADK
+397 AQDTTPIAGEIHADK

-444 QTGFKITSDD
+444 QTGFKITSDN

-467 NKMRTGLVFDG
+467 INTRTGLVFDG

-486 ELTGTPNGEGKTDA
+486 ELTGTPNGEGKADA

-512 DHLTSTAANGLVQVN
+512 DQLTSTAAKGLVQVN

-532 KLDSIDAQQ
+532 KLGNIDAQQ
-541 GRMVLQTCGNE
+541 GRMVLQTNGRE
-552 NQKGSYKLQN
+552 TQKGSYELQN

-569 SFEMCVYDDNSHVNP
+569 SFEMCVYGTNS
-584 PAEITGQI
+584 PAEITGPI

-603 FGGMHAGDWKP
+603 FGGMHAKDWKP

-631 SSDNKVYISD
+631 SSNNVVYISD
-641 QSRILQQPS
+641 KSGILQQPS
-650 RVAVVAD
+650 HVAVVAD

-669 QAISK
+669 QAISN
-674 VVEVTTQTEGNSTKN
+674 VVKVTTQTADSTEN
-689 TSKTASGVKVTQEA
+689 TSKTANGVKVTQEA

-721 VAVGQ
+721 AAVGQ
-726 LTVKKNPFAYGVS
+726 LTVKKNPFSYGVS
-739 DTDALSL
+739 DANALSL

-799 TLGTEN
+799 TIGTEN

-857 DDDYKT
+857 DNDYKT

-959 TDGGSLRTLKQDL
+959 TDGGRLRTLKQDL

-1003 DITIPWQWNAGI
+1003 DIAIPWQWNAGI

>member
-1 MKLSKKMAAMMAAAA
+1 MKLSKKMAGMMAAAA

-22 MAAAEY
+22 MAAAD
-28 TVVYSTPSE
+28 TTFVASSPSTA
-37 EYTTDVVNNK
+37 YTTDVNK
-47 NSGDGAVGRYW
+47 HESSGKGAVGRYY
-58 IKTNGDYAVTETARP
+58 IYTNGDYAATEADKP
-73 QTKVTFSHM
+73 KTKVTFSNM
-82 NFTNNTVK
+82 KFTDNTVK
-90 NTGTTAKTGD
+90 NTGTSAKTSD

-133 SNGGAVFVDSTRNHH
+133 ANGGAVFVDSTRNHH

-156 NVSKDMAYTGNKV
+156 NVTKDMAYTGNKV
-169 TGASTYSDTWGNIA
+169 TGASTYSDTYGNIA

-258 DLNVKEGTMN
+258 GLNVKEGTMN
-268 INKSL
+268 INQSL
-273 AGDANITV
+273 AGDANISV
-281 FDGATLNLKKV
+281 SGGATLNLKKV

-297 SGTLSVVDTD
+297 SGTFLVVDTD

-316 EKNGSLLAKAG
+316 EKNGSLVAEAG
-327 SNVTAKTITLKDK
+327 SNVTADTITLKDK

-352 ADSVAVNGTLSNAG
+352 ADS
-366 TVEATDS
+366 

-378 SLFKNTGT
+378 SRFENTGT

-397 AYDNTPIAGEIHADK
+397 VYDKSTIAGEIHADK

-417 GVAGNLLT
+417 GVAGNLAA
-425 REVTASIHTPVLH
+425 REVTASIYTPVLH
-438 IQGNKN
+438 IQGNTN
-444 QTGFKITSDD
+444 QTGFKITGDN
-454 VLKDVDKIIIESN
+454 VLENVNKIILESN
-467 NKMRTGLVFDG
+467 NNTRTGLVFDG
-478 DVHVTSNI
+478 DVHVKSNI
-486 ELTGTPNGEGKTDA
+486 ELTGTPNEAGKTDA

-512 DHLTSTAANGLVQVN
+512 DQLTSTAAKGLVQVN

-532 KLDSIDAQQ
+532 KLGSIDAQQ
-541 GRMVLQTCGNE
+541 GRMVLQTNGSE
-552 NQKGSYKLQN
+552 TQKGSYELQN

-569 SFEMCVYDDNSHVNP
+569 SFEMCVYGTNS

-592 QAYLDK
+592 QAHLDK

-631 SSDNKVYISD
+631 SSGNKVYISGKSD
-641 QSRILQQPS
+641 ILKQPS
-650 RVAVVAD
+650 HVAVVAD

-674 VVEVTTQTEGNSTKN
+674 VVEVTTQTESSTAN
-689 TSKTASGVKVTQEA
+689 TSKPASGVKVTQEA

-726 LTVKKNPFAYGVS
+726 LTTKKNPFSYGVS
-739 DTDALSL
+739 DTNALSL

-945 SYLYDFDGDTSVHF
+945 SYLYDFDGDTSVRF

-1003 DITIPWQWNAGI
+1003 DIAIPWQWNAGI

>member
-22 MAAAEY
+22 MAAAYTEY
-28 TVVYSTPSE
+28 VDSTPSKW
-37 EYTTDVVNNK
+37 YTTDVDKNVNT
-47 NSGDGAVGRYW
+47 GDGEVGRYYLY
-58 IKTNGDYAVTETARP
+58 TNGWDAVTAPDRQKTD
-73 QTKVTFSHM
+73 VTFSHM
-82 NFTNNTVK
+82 NFTDNTVK

-100 TSGGAAVFI
+100 TGGGAAVFI
-109 KGSDVTFNDV
+109 KGADVTFNDV

-133 SNGGAVFVDSTRNHH
+133 SNGGAVFVDSTRNNH

-156 NVSKDMAYTGNKV
+156 HVSGDMAYTGNKV
-169 TGASTYSDTWGNIA
+169 IGATKYSDTYGGIA

-195 TTANFNIKEGA
+195 TTANFDIDEGA
-206 TLTIGQE
+206 TLTIGKE
-213 GVNDDNTDSIASS
+213 DENDDNTDSIASS
-226 IKKEGQPYSE
+226 IKMTGQKYSE

-258 DLNVKEGTMN
+258 DLNVIVGTMN
-268 INKSL
+268 INQSL
-273 AGDANITV
+273 AGDANISV
-281 FDGATLNLKKV
+281 SDGATLNLKKIG
-292 ELSSQ
+292 LSSQ
-297 SGTLSVVDTD
+297 SGTISSVVDHNGVMT
-307 GSTKTVPLP
+307 TVTLP
-316 EKNGSLLAKAG
+316 PRNGSLVAQTG
-327 SNVTAKTITLKDK
+327 SKVTAETITLKDK

-373 ITVAG
+373 ITVDG
-378 SLFKNTGT
+378 GFFENTGK
-386 LKTGTLTISSN
+386 LATGTLTISGHAS
-397 AYDNTPIAGEIHADK
+397 DQSPIAGEIYANK

-417 GVAGNLLT
+417 GIAGNLAA

-438 IQGNKN
+438 IQGNTN
-444 QTGFKITSDD
+444 QTGFKITGDN
-454 VLKDVDKIIIESN
+454 VLENVNKIILESN
-467 NKMRTGLVFDG
+467 NNTRTGLVFDG
-478 DVHVTSNI
+478 DVHVSSNI
-486 ELTGTPNGEGKTDA
+486 ELTGTPNGEGKADA

-512 DHLTSTAANGLVQVN
+512 DQLTSKAAKGLVQVN

-532 KLDSIDAQQ
+532 KLGNIDAQQ
-541 GRMVLQTCGNE
+541 GRMVLQTNGSE
-552 NQKGSYKLQN
+552 TQKGSYELQN

-569 SFEMCVYDDNSHVNP
+569 SFEMCVYGTNS

-631 SSDNKVYISD
+631 SSDNKVYISSKSD
-641 QSRILQQPS
+641 ILKQPS
-650 RVAVVAD
+650 HVAVVAD

-1003 DITIPWQWNAGI
+1003 DIAIPWQWNAGI

>member
-1 MKLSKKMAAMMAAAA
+1 MKLSKKMAAMLAAAA

-22 MAAAEY
+22 MAAANTED
-28 TVVYSTPSE
+28 VDSTPLE
-37 EYTTDVVNNK
+37 VFTTNVDKNF
-47 NSGDGAVGRYW
+47 NSGVGAVGRYHLYTDGW
-58 IKTNGDYAVTETARP
+58 DDVTVPDRQKTE
-73 QTKVTFSHM
+73 VTFSHM
-82 NFTNNTVK
+82 NFTDNMVK

-100 TSGGAAVFI
+100 TGCGAAVFI
-109 KGSDVTFNDV
+109 KGADVTFNDV
-119 GFTGNTVTSESGAL
+119 GFTGNTVTSERGAL
-133 SNGGAVFVDSTRNHH
+133 SNGGAVFVDSTRNNH

-195 TTANFNIKEGA
+195 TTANFNIDEGA
-206 TLTIGQE
+206 TLTIGKE
-213 GVNDDNTDSIASS
+213 GENDDNTDSIASS
-226 IKKEGQPYSE
+226 IKKKNQPYSE
-236 NAINKK
+236 NAIYKN

-258 DLNVKEGTMN
+258 DLYVKVGTMN
-268 INKSL
+268 INQSL
-273 AGDANITV
+273 AGDANISV
-281 FDGATLNLKKV
+281 SDGATLNLKKV

-297 SGTLSVVDTD
+297 SRTLSVVDTD
-307 GSTKTVPLP
+307 GSTKTVTLP
-316 EKNGSLLAKAG
+316 EKNGSLVAEAG
-327 SNVTAKTITLKDK
+327 SKVTADTITLKGK

-366 TVEATDS
+366 TVEAKNS
-373 ITVAG
+373 ITVDG
-378 SLFKNTGT
+378 GFFVNTGT
-386 LKTGTLTISSN
+386 LTTDKLTISGNVS
-397 AYDNTPIAGEIHADK
+397 DQSKIAGEIHATNK
-412 EFLYK
+412 FLYK
-417 GVAGNLLT
+417 GIAGNLAQ

-444 QTGFKITSDD
+444 QTGFKITSDN
-454 VLKDVDKIIIESN
+454 VLKDVDKIIIEAN
-467 NKMRTGLVFDG
+467 NNTRTGLVFDG
-478 DVHVTSNI
+478 DVHVKSNI
-486 ELTGTPNGEGKTDA
+486 ELTGTSDA
-500 RIEINDGKSVQI
+500 RIEINDRKSVQI
-512 DHLTSTAANGLVQVN
+512 DQITSTAAKGLVQVN
-527 GTGSV
+527 DSGSV
-532 KLDSIDAQQ
+532 KLGNIDAQQ
-541 GRMVLQTCGNE
+541 GRMVLQTYGSE
-552 NQKGSYKLQN
+552 NQKGSYELQN

-569 SFEMCVYDDNSHVNP
+569 SFEMCVYGNNS

-641 QSRILQQPS
+641 KSGILQQPS
-650 RVAVVAD
+650 HVAVVAA
-657 GNNNTGNATKDL
+657 GNNNTGNAAKDL

-674 VVEVTTQTEGNSTKN
+674 VVEVTTQTEGSTAN

-726 LTVKKNPFAYGVS
+726 LTTKKNPFSYGVS
-739 DTDALSL
+739 DTNALSL

-863 IWGNGSGDA
+863 IWGNGSSDA

-926 RLGFSLG
+926 RLGFALG

-959 TDGGSLRTLKQDL
+959 TDGGNLRTLKQDL

>member
-1 MKLSKKMAAMMAAAA
+1 MKKSNLMRQVVCAVLA
-16 LLSGVQ
+16 LG
-22 MAAAEY
+22 
-28 TVVYSTPSE
+28 TV
-37 EYTTDVVNNK
+37 
-47 NSGDGAVGRYW
+47 
-58 IKTNGDYAVTETARP
+58 
-73 QTKVTFSHM
+73 
-82 NFTNNTVK
+82 TV
-90 NTGTTAKTGD
+90 GTTAM
-100 TSGGAAVFI
+100 A
-109 KGSDVTFNDV
+109 
-119 GFTGNTVTSESGAL
+119 ES
-133 SNGGAVFVDSTRNHH
+133 
-148 NYDASVTF
+148 
-156 NVSKDMAYTGNKV
+156 
-169 TGASTYSDTWGNIA
+169 
-183 TTSGGF
+183 
-189 LYMDRG
+189 
-195 TTANFNIKEGA
+195 
-206 TLTIGQE
+206 
-213 GVNDDNTDSIASS
+213 
-226 IKKEGQPYSE
+226 
-236 NAINKK
+236 
-242 GKGTLT
+242 LT
-248 VNGQMKDYHG
+248 VKSGQTH
-258 DLNVKEGTMN
+258 NAQAIS
-268 INKSL
+268 IN
-273 AGDANITV
+273 AN
-281 FDGATLNLKKV
+281 
-292 ELSSQ
+292 
-297 SGTLSVVDTD
+297 
-307 GSTKTVPLP
+307 
-316 EKNGSLLAKAG
+316 EK
-327 SNVTAKTITLKDK
+327 
-340 SSMKVDTGATVT
+340 
-352 ADSVAVNGTLSNAG
+352 LSNAG

-378 SLFKNTGT
+378 GFFENTGKLT
-386 LKTGTLTISSN
+386 TGTLTISGHTS
-397 AYDNTPIAGEIHADK
+397 DQSPIAGEIYAGK

-417 GVAGNLLT
+417 GIAGNLAG

-438 IQGNKN
+438 IQGNTN
-444 QTGFKITSDD
+444 QTGFKITSDN

-467 NKMRTGLVFDG
+467 NNTRTGLVFDG

-486 ELTGTPNGEGKTDA
+486 ELTGTPNGEGKADA

-512 DHLTSTAANGLVQVN
+512 DQLTSTAAKGLVQVN

-532 KLDSIDAQQ
+532 KLGNIDAQQ
-541 GRMVLQTCGNE
+541 GRMVLQTNGCE
-552 NQKGSYKLQN
+552 TQKGSYELQN

-569 SFEMCVYDDNSHVNP
+569 SFEMCVYGANS
-584 PAEITGQI
+584 PAEITGPI

-603 FGGMHAGDWKP
+603 FGGMHAKDWKP

-631 SSDNKVYISD
+631 SSNNVVYISD
-641 QSRILQQPS
+641 KSGILQQPS
-650 RVAVVAD
+650 HVAVVAD

-669 QAISK
+669 QAISN
-674 VVEVTTQTEGNSTKN
+674 VVKVTTQTADSTEN
-689 TSKTASGVKVTQEA
+689 TSKTANGVKVTQEA

-721 VAVGQ
+721 AAVGQ
-726 LTVKKNPFAYGVS
+726 LTVKKNPFSYGVS
-739 DTDALSL
+739 DANALSL

-799 TLGTEN
+799 TIGTEN

-857 DDDYKT
+857 DNDYKT

-959 TDGGSLRTLKQDL
+959 TDGGRLRTLKQDL

-1003 DITIPWQWNAGI
+1003 DIAIPWQWNAGI

>member
-22 MAAAEY
+22 MAAANTED
-28 TVVYSTPSE
+28 VDSTPLE
-37 EYTTDVVNNK
+37 VFTTNVDKNF
-47 NSGDGAVGRYW
+47 NSGVGAVGRYHLYTDGW
-58 IKTNGDYAVTETARP
+58 DDVTVPDRQKTE
-73 QTKVTFSHM
+73 VTFSNM
-82 NFTNNTVK
+82 NFTDNMVK

-100 TSGGAAVFI
+100 TGCGAAVFI
-109 KGSDVTFNDV
+109 KGADVTFNNV
-119 GFTGNTVTSESGAL
+119 GFTGNTVTSERGAL
-133 SNGGAVFVDSTRNHH
+133 SNGGAVFVDSTRNNH

-195 TTANFNIKEGA
+195 TTANFNIDEGA
-206 TLTIGQE
+206 TLTIGKE
-213 GVNDDNTDSIASS
+213 GENDDNTDSIASS
-226 IKKEGQPYSE
+226 IKKKNQPYSE
-236 NAINKK
+236 NAIYKN

-258 DLNVKEGTMN
+258 DLYVKVGTMN
-268 INKSL
+268 INQSL
-273 AGDANITV
+273 AGDANISV
-281 FDGATLNLKKV
+281 SDGATLNLKKV

-297 SGTLSVVDTD
+297 SRTLSVVDTD
-307 GSTKTVPLP
+307 GSTKTVTLP
-316 EKNGSLLAKAG
+316 EKNGSLVAEAG
-327 SNVTAKTITLKDK
+327 SKVTADTITLKGK

-373 ITVAG
+373 ITVDG
-378 SLFKNTGT
+378 GLFDNTGKLT
-386 LKTGTLTISSN
+386 TDKLTISGNVS
-397 AYDNTPIAGEIHADK
+397 DQSKIAGEIYANK

-417 GVAGNLLT
+417 GIAGNLAQ

-444 QTGFKITSDD
+444 QTGFKITSDN
-454 VLKDVDKIIIESN
+454 VLKDVDKIIIEAN
-467 NKMRTGLVFDG
+467 NNTRTGLVFDG

-486 ELTGTPNGEGKTDA
+486 ELTGTSDA
-500 RIEINDGKSVQI
+500 RIEINDRKSVQI
-512 DHLTSTAANGLVQVN
+512 DQITSTAAKGLVQVN
-527 GTGSV
+527 DSGSV
-532 KLDSIDAQQ
+532 KLGNIDAQQ
-541 GRMVLQTCGNE
+541 GRMVLQTYGSE
-552 NQKGSYKLQN
+552 NQKGSYELQN
-562 IHVGENA
+562 IHIGENA
-569 SFEMCVYDDNSHVNP
+569 SFEMCVYGNNS

-641 QSRILQQPS
+641 KSGILQQPS
-650 RVAVVAD
+650 HVAVVAA
-657 GNNNTGNATKDL
+657 GNNNTGNAAKDL

-674 VVEVTTQTEGNSTKN
+674 VVEVTTQTEGSTAN

-726 LTVKKNPFAYGVS
+726 LTTKKNPFSYGVS
-739 DTDALSL
+739 DTNALSL

-959 TDGGSLRTLKQDL
+959 TDGGRLRTLKQDL

>member
-1 MKLSKKMAAMMAAAA
+1 MKKSNLMRQVVCAVLA
-16 LLSGVQ
+16 LG
-22 MAAAEY
+22 
-28 TVVYSTPSE
+28 TV
-37 EYTTDVVNNK
+37 
-47 NSGDGAVGRYW
+47 
-58 IKTNGDYAVTETARP
+58 
-73 QTKVTFSHM
+73 
-82 NFTNNTVK
+82 TV
-90 NTGTTAKTGD
+90 GTTAMAE
-100 TSGGAAVFI
+100 SL
-109 KGSDVTFNDV
+109 
-119 GFTGNTVTSESGAL
+119 TVTSGQ
-133 SNGGAVFVDSTRNHH
+133 TH
-148 NYDASVTF
+148 NAQAISI
-156 NVSKDMAYTGNKV
+156 N
-169 TGASTYSDTWGNIA
+169 
-183 TTSGGF
+183 
-189 LYMDRG
+189 
-195 TTANFNIKEGA
+195 ANER
-206 TLTIGQE
+206 
-213 GVNDDNTDSIASS
+213 
-226 IKKEGQPYSE
+226 
-236 NAINKK
+236 
-242 GKGTLT
+242 
-248 VNGQMKDYHG
+248 
-258 DLNVKEGTMN
+258 
-268 INKSL
+268 
-273 AGDANITV
+273 
-281 FDGATLNLKKV
+281 
-292 ELSSQ
+292 
-297 SGTLSVVDTD
+297 
-307 GSTKTVPLP
+307 
-316 EKNGSLLAKAG
+316 
-327 SNVTAKTITLKDK
+327 
-340 SSMKVDTGATVT
+340 
-352 ADSVAVNGTLSNAG
+352 LSNAG
-366 TVEATDS
+366 TVKATDS
-373 ITVAG
+373 ITVDG
-378 SLFKNTGT
+378 GFFKNTGT
-386 LKTGTLTISSN
+386 LTTGTLTISGHTS
-397 AYDNTPIAGEIHADK
+397 DQSPIAGEIYAGK

-417 GVAGNLLT
+417 GIAGDLAQ

-438 IQGNKN
+438 IQGNKY
-444 QTGFKITSDD
+444 QTGFKISGDN

-467 NKMRTGLVFDG
+467 NNTRTGLVFDG
-478 DVHVTSNI
+478 DVHVKSNI
-486 ELTGTPNGEGKTDA
+486 ELTGTPNGEGKADA

-512 DHLTSTAANGLVQVN
+512 DQLTSTADRGLVQVN

-532 KLDSIDAQQ
+532 KLGNIDAQQ
-541 GRMVLQTCGNE
+541 GRMVLQTNGNE
-552 NQKGSYKLQN
+552 TQKGSYELQN

-598 GAKID
+598 DAKID
-603 FGGMHAGDWKP
+603 FGGMHAGNWKP

-631 SSDNKVYISD
+631 SSDNKVYISGK
-641 QSRILQQPS
+641 SNILKQPS
-650 RVAVVAD
+650 HVAVVAD
-657 GNNNTGNATKDL
+657 GSNNTGNATKDL
-669 QAISK
+669 QAISN
-674 VVEVTTQTEGNSTKN
+674 VVKVTTQTEGNSTKN

-959 TDGGSLRTLKQDL
+959 TDGGRLRTLKQDL

-981 GTNLNLSDI
+981 GTNLNLSDT

-1003 DITIPWQWNAGI
+1003 DIAIPWQWNAGI

>member
-22 MAAAEY
+22 MAAADTTY
-28 TVVYSTPSE
+28 VNSKPLKA
-37 EYTTDVVNNK
+37 YTTNVDKNN
-47 NSGDGAVGRYW
+47 NSEVGAVGKYYIYTYGGDPKNDPNRQ
-58 IKTNGDYAVTETARP
+58 KTN
-73 QTKVTFSHM
+73 VTFSHM
-82 NFTNNTVK
+82 NFTDNKVT
-90 NTGTTAKTGD
+90 NTGTTAQTSD

-109 KGSDVTFNDV
+109 KGADVTFNDV

-133 SNGGAVFVDSTRNHH
+133 SNGGAVFVDSTRNNH

-156 NVSKDMAYTGNKV
+156 NVTKDMAYTGNKV
-169 TGASTYSDTWGNIA
+169 IGDSKYSDTYGSIA

-195 TTANFNIKEGA
+195 TTANFNIDEGA
-206 TLTIGQE
+206 TLTIGKE
-213 GVNDDNTDSIASS
+213 GETDDNTDSIASS
-226 IKKEGQPYSE
+226 IKMTGQTYSE
-236 NAINKK
+236 NAIYKK

-268 INKSL
+268 INQSI
-273 AGDANITV
+273 AGDAKISV
-281 FDGATLNLKKV
+281 SDGATLNLKEV

-297 SGTLSVVDTD
+297 SGTISVANKD
-307 GSTKTVPLP
+307 GVVSAVTLP
-316 EKNGSLLAKAG
+316 EKDGSLVAEAG
-327 SNVTAKTITLKDK
+327 SNVTAKAITLKNK

-373 ITVAG
+373 ITVDG
-378 SLFKNTGT
+378 GFFENTGKLT
-386 LKTGTLTISSN
+386 TGTLTISGHAS
-397 AYDNTPIAGEIHADK
+397 DQSEIAGEIYAGK

-417 GVAGNLLT
+417 GIDGNLAA

-438 IQGNKN
+438 ILGNTH
-444 QTGFKITSDD
+444 QTGFKIEGDN

-467 NKMRTGLVFDG
+467 NNTRTGLVFDG
-478 DVHVTSNI
+478 DVHVKSNI
-486 ELTGTPNGEGKTDA
+486 ELTGTPKDGKTDA
-500 RIEINDGKSVQI
+500 RIEINNGKSVQI
-512 DHLTSTAANGLVQVN
+512 DQLTSKAAKGLVQVN

-541 GRMVLQTCGNE
+541 GRMVLQTNGNE
-552 NQKGSYKLQN
+552 KQQGSYELQN
-562 IHVGENA
+562 IHVGKNA
-569 SFEMCVYDDNSHVNP
+569 SFEMCVYGANS

-592 QAYLDK
+592 QAHLDK

-603 FGGMHAGDWKP
+603 FGGMHAKDWKP
-614 DKINVAADSLTV
+614 DKINVAADSVTV

-631 SSDNKVYISD
+631 SSGNKVYISGKSD
-641 QSRILQQPS
+641 ILKQPS
-650 RVAVVAD
+650 HVAVVAD

-669 QAISK
+669 QAISN
-674 VVEVTTQTEGNSTKN
+674 VVQVTTQTADSTWN

-714 ETKENGT
+714 ETKENGR

-726 LTVKKNPFAYGVS
+726 LTTKKNPFSYGVS
-739 DTDALSL
+739 DTNALSL

-822 GAGSAEN
+822 GAGS
-829 KHTGFALYGSKLNGD
+829 
-844 GSFLDLI
+844 FLDLI

-863 IWGNGSGDA
+863 IWGNGSGDT

-884 FTQDTGFWVEPQA
+884 FTQDTGFWVEQQA
-897 ELTYG
+897 ELIYG

-1003 DITIPWQWNAGI
+1003 DIAIPWQWNAGI

>member
-1 MKLSKKMAAMMAAAA
+1 MKKSNLMRQVVCAVLA
-16 LLSGVQ
+16 LG
-22 MAAAEY
+22 
-28 TVVYSTPSE
+28 TV
-37 EYTTDVVNNK
+37 
-47 NSGDGAVGRYW
+47 
-58 IKTNGDYAVTETARP
+58 
-73 QTKVTFSHM
+73 
-82 NFTNNTVK
+82 TV
-90 NTGTTAKTGD
+90 GTTAMAE
-100 TSGGAAVFI
+100 SL
-109 KGSDVTFNDV
+109 
-119 GFTGNTVTSESGAL
+119 TVTSGQ
-133 SNGGAVFVDSTRNHH
+133 TH
-148 NYDASVTF
+148 NAQAISI
-156 NVSKDMAYTGNKV
+156 N
-169 TGASTYSDTWGNIA
+169 
-183 TTSGGF
+183 
-189 LYMDRG
+189 
-195 TTANFNIKEGA
+195 AN
-206 TLTIGQE
+206 
-213 GVNDDNTDSIASS
+213 
-226 IKKEGQPYSE
+226 
-236 NAINKK
+236 
-242 GKGTLT
+242 
-248 VNGQMKDYHG
+248 
-258 DLNVKEGTMN
+258 
-268 INKSL
+268 
-273 AGDANITV
+273 
-281 FDGATLNLKKV
+281 
-292 ELSSQ
+292 
-297 SGTLSVVDTD
+297 
-307 GSTKTVPLP
+307 
-316 EKNGSLLAKAG
+316 EK
-327 SNVTAKTITLKDK
+327 
-340 SSMKVDTGATVT
+340 
-352 ADSVAVNGTLSNAG
+352 LSNAG

-373 ITVAG
+373 ITVDG
-378 SLFKNTGT
+378 GFFVNTGT
-386 LKTGTLTISSN
+386 LKTGTLTIFGDKSDQS
-397 AYDNTPIAGEIHADK
+397 PIAGEIYAGK
-412 EFLYK
+412 KFLYK
-417 GVAGNLLT
+417 GIAGNHFW
-425 REVTASIHTPVLH
+425 RKVTASIHTPVLH
-438 IQGNKN
+438 IQGNQN
-444 QTGFKITSDD
+444 QTGFEITDDD
-454 VLKDVDKIIIESN
+454 VLKDVNKIIIESIN
-467 NKMRTGLVFDG
+467 NIESKNITKAGLVFDG

-486 ELTGTPNGEGKTDA
+486 ELRGTPNKDGKTDA

-512 DHLTSTAANGLVQVN
+512 DQITSTAAKGLVQVN
-527 GTGSV
+527 GSGSV
-532 KLDSIDAQQ
+532 KLGNIDAQQ
-541 GRMVLQTCGNE
+541 GRMDLQTCGRE
-552 NQKGSYKLQN
+552 TQKGSYELQN

-569 SFEMCVYDDNSHVNP
+569 SFEMCVYGNNS

-603 FGGMHAGDWKP
+603 FGGMYHNDWKP

-631 SSDNKVYISD
+631 SSNNVVYISGK
-641 QSRILQQPS
+641 SNILKQPS
-650 RVAVVAD
+650 HVAVVAD
-657 GNNNTGNATKDL
+657 GSNNTGNATKDL
-669 QAISK
+669 QAISNVVK
-674 VVEVTTQTEGNSTKN
+674 VTKQTADDMEN

-714 ETKENGT
+714 EIKENGT
-721 VAVGQ
+721 AAVGQ

-959 TDGGSLRTLKQDL
+959 TDGGRLRTLKQDL

>member
-22 MAAAEY
+22 MAAAYTEY
-28 TVVYSTPSE
+28 VDSTPSKW
-37 EYTTDVVNNK
+37 YTTDVDKNVNT
-47 NSGDGAVGRYW
+47 GDGEVGRYYLY
-58 IKTNGDYAVTETARP
+58 TNGWDAVTAPDRQKTD
-73 QTKVTFSHM
+73 VTFSHM
-82 NFTNNTVK
+82 NFTDNTVK

-100 TSGGAAVFI
+100 TGGGAAVFI
-109 KGSDVTFNDV
+109 KGADVTFNDV

-133 SNGGAVFVDSTRNHH
+133 SNGGAVFVDSTRNNH

-156 NVSKDMAYTGNKV
+156 HVSGNMAYTGNKV
-169 TGASTYSDTWGNIA
+169 IGATKYSDTYGGIA

-195 TTANFNIKEGA
+195 TTANFDIDEGA
-206 TLTIGQE
+206 TLTIGKE
-213 GVNDDNTDSIASS
+213 DENDDNTDSIASS
-226 IKKEGQPYSE
+226 IKMTGQKYSE

-242 GKGTLT
+242 GLGTLT
-248 VNGQMKDYHG
+248 VNGSMSGYHG

-268 INKSL
+268 INQSL
-273 AGDANITV
+273 AGDANISV
-281 FDGATLNLKKV
+281 SDGATLNLKKIG
-292 ELSSQ
+292 LSSQ
-297 SGTLSVVDTD
+297 SGTIYSVVDHNGVMT
-307 GSTKTVPLP
+307 TVTLP
-316 EKNGSLLAKAG
+316 PRNGSLVAQTG
-327 SNVTAKTITLKDK
+327 SKVTAETITLKDK

-373 ITVAG
+373 ITVDG
-378 SLFKNTGT
+378 GFFENTGK
-386 LKTGTLTISSN
+386 LATGTLTISGHAS
-397 AYDNTPIAGEIHADK
+397 DQSPIAGEIYANK

-417 GVAGNLLT
+417 GIAGNLAA

-438 IQGNKN
+438 IQGNTN
-444 QTGFKITSDD
+444 QTGFKITGDN
-454 VLKDVDKIIIESN
+454 VLENVNKIILESN
-467 NKMRTGLVFDG
+467 NNTRTGLVFDG

-486 ELTGTPNGEGKTDA
+486 ELTGTPNGEGKADA

-512 DHLTSTAANGLVQVN
+512 DQLTSKAAKGLVQVN

-532 KLDSIDAQQ
+532 KLGNIDAQQ
-541 GRMVLQTCGNE
+541 GRMVLQTNGSE
-552 NQKGSYKLQN
+552 TQKGSYELQN

-569 SFEMCVYDDNSHVNP
+569 SFEMCVYGTNS

-592 QAYLDK
+592 QAHLDK

-631 SSDNKVYISD
+631 SSDNKVYISGKSD
-641 QSRILQQPS
+641 ILKQPS
-650 RVAVVAD
+650 HVAVVAD
-657 GNNNTGNATKDL
+657 GNNNTGNAAKDL

-674 VVEVTTQTEGNSTKN
+674 VVEVTTQTEDSTKN
-689 TSKTASGVKVTQEA
+689 TSETASGVKVTQEA

-726 LTVKKNPFAYGVS
+726 LTTKKNPFSYGVS
-739 DTDALSL
+739 DTNALSL

-1003 DITIPWQWNAGI
+1003 DIAIPWQWNAGI

>member
-22 MAAAEY
+22 MAAAET
-28 TVVYSTPSE
+28 TVVTSTPSKD
-37 EYTTDVVNNK
+37 YTTDVEKNN
-47 NSGDGAVGRYW
+47 NSGDGEVGRYYLYTYG
-58 IKTNGDYAVTETARP
+58 KDAVTVPDRP
-73 QTKVTFSHM
+73 KTEVTFSNM
-82 NFTNNTVK
+82 NFTDNTVK

-109 KGSDVTFNDV
+109 KGADVTFNDV

-133 SNGGAVFVDSTRNHH
+133 SNGGAVFVDSTRNNH

-169 TGASTYSDTWGNIA
+169 TGASTYSDTYGSIA
-183 TTSGGF
+183 KTSGGF

-195 TTANFNIKEGA
+195 TTANFNIDEGA
-206 TLTIGQE
+206 TLTIGKE
-213 GVNDDNTDSIASS
+213 GETDDNTDSIASS
-226 IKKEGQPYSE
+226 IKKARQTYSE
-236 NAINKK
+236 NAINKI

-258 DLNVKEGTMN
+258 DLNVNEGTMN
-268 INKSL
+268 INQSL
-273 AGDANITV
+273 AGDANISV
-281 FDGATLNLKKV
+281 SGGATLNLKKV

-316 EKNGSLLAKAG
+316 EKNGSLVAEAG
-327 SNVTAKTITLKDK
+327 SKVTADTITLKDK
-340 SSMKVDTGATVT
+340 SSMQVDTGATVT

-366 TVEATDS
+366 TVEARDS
-373 ITVAG
+373 ITVDG
-378 SLFKNTGT
+378 GLFDNTGT
-386 LKTGTLTISSN
+386 LKTGTLTISGN
-397 AYDNTPIAGEIHADK
+397 ASDQSEIAGKIYANK

-417 GVAGNLLT
+417 GIAGNLAA
-425 REVTASIHTPVLH
+425 REVTASIYTPVLH
-438 IQGNKN
+438 IQGNTN
-444 QTGFKITSDD
+444 QTGFKITGDN
-454 VLKDVDKIIIESN
+454 VLENVNKIILESN
-467 NKMRTGLVFDG
+467 NNTRTGLVFDG

-486 ELTGTPNGEGKTDA
+486 ELTGTPKDGKTDA
-500 RIEINDGKSVQI
+500 RIEINNGKSVQI
-512 DHLTSTAANGLVQVN
+512 DQLTSKAAKGLVQVN
-527 GTGSV
+527 GTGLV
-532 KLDSIDAQQ
+532 KLGNIDAQQ
-541 GRMVLQTCGNE
+541 GRMVLQTNGNE
-552 NQKGSYKLQN
+552 NQKGSYELQN

-569 SFEMCVYDDNSHVNP
+569 SFEMCVYGNNS

-603 FGGMHAGDWKP
+603 FGGMHAKDWKP

-631 SSDNKVYISD
+631 SSNNVVYISD
-641 QSRILQQPS
+641 KSRILQQPS
-650 RVAVVAD
+650 HVAVVAD
-657 GNNNTGNATKDL
+657 GSNNTGNATKDL
-669 QAISK
+669 QAISN
-674 VVEVTTQTEGNSTKN
+674 VVRVTTQTADSTEN
-689 TSKTASGVKVTQEA
+689 TSKTANGVKVTQEA

-721 VAVGQ
+721 AAVGQ
-726 LTVKKNPFAYGVS
+726 LTVKKNPFSYGVS
-739 DTDALSL
+739 DTNALSL

-912 DISVDQDGI
+912 DIFVDQDGI

-959 TDGGSLRTLKQDL
+959 TDGGSPRTLKQDL

-1003 DITIPWQWNAGI
+1003 DIAIPWQWNAGI

>member
-22 MAAAEY
+22 MAAAYTEY
-28 TVVYSTPSE
+28 VDSTPSKW
-37 EYTTDVVNNK
+37 YTTDVDKNVNT
-47 NSGDGAVGRYW
+47 GDGEVGRYYLYTNGW
-58 IKTNGDYAVTETARP
+58 DAVTAPDRQKTN
-73 QTKVTFSHM
+73 VTFSHM
-82 NFTNNTVK
+82 NFTDNTVK

-100 TSGGAAVFI
+100 TGGGAAVFI
-109 KGSDVTFNDV
+109 KGADVTFNDV

-133 SNGGAVFVDSTRNHH
+133 SNGGAVFVDSTRNNH

-156 NVSKDMAYTGNKV
+156 HVSGDMAYTGNKV
-169 TGASTYSDTWGNIA
+169 IGATKYSDTYGGIA

-195 TTANFNIKEGA
+195 TTANFDIDEGA
-206 TLTIGQE
+206 TLTIGKE
-213 GVNDDNTDSIASS
+213 GENDDNTDSIASS
-226 IKKEGQPYSE
+226 IKMTGQKYSE

-258 DLNVKEGTMN
+258 DLNVIVGTMN
-268 INKSL
+268 INQSL
-273 AGDANITV
+273 AGDANISV
-281 FDGATLNLKKV
+281 SDGATLNLKKIG
-292 ELSSQ
+292 LSSQ
-297 SGTLSVVDTD
+297 SGTISSVVDHNGVMT
-307 GSTKTVPLP
+307 TVTLP
-316 EKNGSLLAKAG
+316 PRNGSLVAQTG
-327 SNVTAKTITLKDK
+327 SKVTAETITLKDK

-352 ADSVAVNGTLSNAG
+352 ADSVAVNGKLSNAG

-373 ITVAG
+373 ITVDG
-378 SLFKNTGT
+378 GFFENTGKLT
-386 LKTGTLTISSN
+386 TGTLTISGHAS
-397 AYDNTPIAGEIHADK
+397 DQSEIAGEIYAGK

-417 GVAGNLLT
+417 GIDGNLAA

-438 IQGNKN
+438 IQGNRY
-444 QTGFKITSDD
+444 QTGFKITGDN
-454 VLKDVDKIIIESN
+454 VLENVNKIILESN
-467 NKMRTGLVFDG
+467 NNTRTGLVFDG

-512 DHLTSTAANGLVQVN
+512 DQLTSTAAKGLVQVN

-541 GRMVLQTCGNE
+541 GRMVLQTNGSE
-552 NQKGSYKLQN
+552 TQKGSYELQN

-569 SFEMCVYDDNSHVNP
+569 SFEMCVYGTNS

-592 QAYLDK
+592 QAHLDK

-631 SSDNKVYISD
+631 SSDNKVYISGKSD
-641 QSRILQQPS
+641 ILKQPS
-650 RVAVVAD
+650 HVAVVAD
-657 GNNNTGNATKDL
+657 GNNNTGNAAKDL
-669 QAISK
+669 QAISNVVK
-674 VVEVTTQTEGNSTKN
+674 VTKQTEDSTEN
-689 TSKTASGVKVTQEA
+689 TSETASGVKVTQEA

>member
-22 MAAAEY
+22 MAAADIEY
-28 TVVYSTPSE
+28 VTSTPSKA
-37 EYTTDVVNNK
+37 YTTDVEKNN
-47 NSGDGAVGRYW
+47 NVGNGAVGRYYLY
-58 IKTNGDYAVTETARP
+58 TNGWDAVTAPDRRKTE
-73 QTKVTFSHM
+73 VTFSHM
-82 NFTNNTVK
+82 NFTDNTVK

-100 TSGGAAVFI
+100 TSGGAAVYI
-109 KGSDVTFNDV
+109 KGADVTFTDV

-133 SNGGAVFVDSTRNHH
+133 SNGGAVFVDSTRNNH

-156 NVSKDMAYTGNKV
+156 NVTKDMAYTGNKV
-169 TGASTYSDTWGNIA
+169 TGGPTYSDTWGNIA

-206 TLTIGQE
+206 TLTIGKE
-213 GVNDDNTDSIASS
+213 GENDDNTDSIASS
-226 IKKEGQPYSE
+226 IKKDGQTYSE
-236 NAINKK
+236 NAINKI

-258 DLNVKEGTMN
+258 DLNVNEGTMN
-268 INKSL
+268 INQSL
-273 AGDANITV
+273 AGDANISV
-281 FDGATLNLKKV
+281 SGGATLNLKKV

-307 GSTKTVPLP
+307 GSTKKVPLP
-316 EKNGSLLAKAG
+316 EKNGSLVAEAG
-327 SNVTAKTITLKDK
+327 SNVTADTITLKDK

-352 ADSVAVNGTLSNAG
+352 ADS
-366 TVEATDS
+366 

-378 SLFKNTGT
+378 SRFENTGT

-397 AYDNTPIAGEIHADK
+397 VYDKSTIAGEIHADK

-417 GVAGNLLT
+417 GVAGNLAA
-425 REVTASIHTPVLH
+425 REVTASIYTPVLH
-438 IQGNKN
+438 IQGNTN
-444 QTGFKITSDD
+444 QTGFKITGDN
-454 VLKDVDKIIIESN
+454 VLENVNKIILESN
-467 NKMRTGLVFDG
+467 NNTRTGLVFDG
-478 DVHVTSNI
+478 NVHVTSKI
-486 ELTGTPNGEGKTDA
+486 ELTGTPNKDGKTDA

-512 DHLTSTAANGLVQVN
+512 DQLTSTAAKGLVQVN

-532 KLDSIDAQQ
+532 KLGNIDAQQ
-541 GRMVLQTCGNE
+541 GRMVLQTNGNE
-552 NQKGSYKLQN
+552 TQKGSYKLQN

-569 SFEMCVYDDNSHVNP
+569 SFEMCVYGTNS

-592 QAYLDK
+592 QAHLDK

-631 SSDNKVYISD
+631 SSDNKVYVSGNSD
-641 QSRILQQPS
+641 ILKQPS
-650 RVAVVAD
+650 HVAVVAD
-657 GNNNTGNATKDL
+657 GNNNTGNAAKDL

-674 VVEVTTQTEGNSTKN
+674 VVEVTTQTESSTAN
-689 TSKTASGVKVTQEA
+689 TSKPASGVKVTQEA

-726 LTVKKNPFAYGVS
+726 LTVKKNPFSYGVS
-739 DTDALSL
+739 DTNALSL

-1003 DITIPWQWNAGI
+1003 DIAIPWQWNAGI

>member
-16 LLSGVQ
+16 LLSEVQ

-28 TVVYSTPSE
+28 TEVTSTPSE

-47 NSGDGAVGRYW
+47 NSGIGAVGRYYLYMYG
-58 IKTNGDYAVTETARP
+58 KYAATETDRP
-73 QTKVTFSHM
+73 KTEVKFSHM
-82 NFTNNTVK
+82 NFTDNTVK

-109 KGSDVTFNDV
+109 KGSDVTFTDV
-119 GFTGNTVTSESGAL
+119 GFTGNTVTSEQDAL
-133 SNGGAVFVDSTRNHH
+133 SNGGAVFVDSTRSNH

-156 NVSKDMAYTGNKV
+156 NVTKDMAYTGNKV
-169 TGASTYSDTWGNIA
+169 TGASKYSDTYGNIA

-195 TTANFNIKEGA
+195 TTANFNIDEGA
-206 TLTIGQE
+206 TLTIGKKGE
-213 GVNDDNTDSIASS
+213 KDVNTDSIASS
-226 IKKEGQPYSE
+226 IKTKDQTYKE

-248 VNGQMKDYHG
+248 VNGSMSGYHG
-258 DLNVKEGTMN
+258 DLYVTEGTMN
-268 INKSL
+268 INHSL

-281 FDGATLNLKKV
+281 SDGATLNLNEV

-297 SGTLSVVDTD
+297 PDTTILAANDKNVITAYSLPKRD
-307 GSTKTVPLP
+307 GSLVAQT
-316 EKNGSLLAKAG
+316 GSK
-327 SNVTAKTITLKDK
+327 VTAKAITLKDK
-340 SSMKVDTGATVT
+340 SSMKVNTGATVT

-366 TVEATDS
+366 TVEAKNS
-373 ITVAG
+373 ITVDG
-378 SLFKNTGT
+378 GFFVNTGT
-386 LKTGTLTISSN
+386 LTTDKLTISGNVS
-397 AYDNTPIAGEIHADK
+397 DQSKIAGEIYANK

-417 GVAGNLLT
+417 GIAGNLAQ

-438 IQGNKN
+438 IQGNTN
-444 QTGFKITSDD
+444 QTGFKITSDN
-454 VLKDVDKIIIESN
+454 VLKDVDKIIIEAKN
-467 NKMRTGLVFDG
+467 NTRTGLVFDG

-486 ELTGTPNGEGKTDA
+486 ELTGTSDA
-500 RIEINDGKSVQI
+500 RIEINDRKSVQI
-512 DHLTSTAANGLVQVN
+512 DQITSTAAKGLVQVN
-527 GTGSV
+527 DSGSV
-532 KLDSIDAQQ
+532 KLGNIDAQQ
-541 GRMVLQTCGNE
+541 GRMVLQTNGSE
-552 NQKGSYKLQN
+552 TQKGSYELQN

-569 SFEMCVYDDNSHVNP
+569 SFEMCVFGANS

-603 FGGMHAGDWKP
+603 FGGMRKPKTVDLKWKP
-614 DKINVAADSLTV
+614 KKINVAADSLTV

-631 SSDNKVYISD
+631 SSNNVVYIS
-641 QSRILQQPS
+641 QNSGILKQPS
-650 RVAVVAD
+650 HVAVVAD

-669 QAISK
+669 QAISN
-674 VVEVTTQTEGNSTKN
+674 VVKVTTQTADGMEN

-739 DTDALSL
+739 DTNALSL

-959 TDGGSLRTLKQDL
+959 TDGGRLRTLKQDL

-1003 DITIPWQWNAGI
+1003 DIAIPWQWNAGI

>member
-22 MAAAEY
+22 MAAADTTSYADSKPLKVY
-28 TVVYSTPSE
+28 TP
-37 EYTTDVVNNK
+37 DVVENN
-47 NSGDGAVGRYW
+47 NSGEGEVGKYYIYTYGGDPKNAPDRQ
-58 IKTNGDYAVTETARP
+58 KTD
-73 QTKVTFSHM
+73 VTFSNM
-82 NFTNNTVK
+82 NFIDNTVT
-90 NTGTTAKTGD
+90 NTGTTAKTSD

-109 KGSDVTFNDV
+109 KGADVTFNDV
-119 GFTGNTVTSESGAL
+119 GFTGNTVTSKIGEQGAL

-148 NYDASVTF
+148 NYNASVTF
-156 NVSKDMAYTGNKV
+156 NVTKDMAYTGNKV
-169 TGASTYSDTWGNIA
+169 IGATKYSDTWGNIA

-195 TTANFNIKEGA
+195 TTANFNINEGA
-206 TLTIGQE
+206 TLTIGKE
-213 GVNDDNTDSIASS
+213 GENDDNTDSIASS
-226 IKKEGQPYSE
+226 IKTKDQTYKE
-236 NAINKK
+236 NAINKN

-248 VNGQMKDYHG
+248 VNGSMSGYHG
-258 DLNVKEGTMN
+258 DLNVTEGTMN
-268 INKSL
+268 INHSL
-273 AGDANITV
+273 AGDANISV
-281 FDGATLNLKKV
+281 FDGATLNLNKV

-316 EKNGSLLAKAG
+316 EKNGSLLAEAG
-327 SNVTAKTITLKDK
+327 SNVTADTITLKDK

-373 ITVAG
+373 ITVDG
-378 SLFKNTGT
+378 GFFENTGT
-386 LKTGTLTISSN
+386 LKTGTLTISGHAS
-397 AYDNTPIAGEIHADK
+397 DQSKIAGEIYAGK

-417 GVAGNLLT
+417 GIDGNLAA

-438 IQGNKN
+438 ILGNTH

-454 VLKDVDKIIIESN
+454 VLKDVDKIILESN
-467 NKMRTGLVFDG
+467 NNMRTGIVFDG

-486 ELTGTPNGEGKTDA
+486 ELTGTPKDGKTDA
-500 RIEINDGKSVQI
+500 RIEINNGKSVQI
-512 DHLTSTAANGLVQVN
+512 DQLTSTAAKGLVQVN

-541 GRMVLQTCGNE
+541 GRMVLQTNGSE
-552 NQKGSYKLQN
+552 TQKGSYELQN
-562 IHVGENA
+562 IHVGKNA
-569 SFEMCVYDDNSHVNP
+569 SFEMCVYGTNS

-592 QAYLDK
+592 QAHLDK

-631 SSDNKVYISD
+631 SSGNKVYISGKSD
-641 QSRILQQPS
+641 ILKQPS
-650 RVAVVAD
+650 HVAVVAD
-657 GNNNTGNATKDL
+657 GNNNTGNAAKDL
-669 QAISK
+669 QAISN
-674 VVEVTTQTEGNSTKN
+674 VVQVTTQTANNMEN

-726 LTVKKNPFAYGVS
+726 LTVKKNPFSYGVS
-739 DTDALSL
+739 DTNALSL

-945 SYLYDFDGDTSVHF
+945 SYLYDFDGDTSIHF

-1003 DITIPWQWNAGI
+1003 DIAIPWQWNAGI

>member
-1 MKLSKKMAAMMAAAA
+1 MKKSNLMRQVVCAVLALGTVTVGTTVMAESLTVRSGEVQTGKSISINANEKLSN
-16 LLSGVQ
+16 
-22 MAAAEY
+22 E
-28 TVVYSTPSE
+28 
-37 EYTTDVVNNK
+37 
-47 NSGDGAVGRYW
+47 
-58 IKTNGDYAVTETARP
+58 
-73 QTKVTFSHM
+73 
-82 NFTNNTVK
+82 
-90 NTGTTAKTGD
+90 
-100 TSGGAAVFI
+100 
-109 KGSDVTFNDV
+109 
-119 GFTGNTVTSESGAL
+119 
-133 SNGGAVFVDSTRNHH
+133 
-148 NYDASVTF
+148 
-156 NVSKDMAYTGNKV
+156 
-169 TGASTYSDTWGNIA
+169 
-183 TTSGGF
+183 
-189 LYMDRG
+189 
-195 TTANFNIKEGA
+195 
-206 TLTIGQE
+206 
-213 GVNDDNTDSIASS
+213 
-226 IKKEGQPYSE
+226 
-236 NAINKK
+236 
-242 GKGTLT
+242 
-248 VNGQMKDYHG
+248 
-258 DLNVKEGTMN
+258 
-268 INKSL
+268 
-273 AGDANITV
+273 
-281 FDGATLNLKKV
+281 
-292 ELSSQ
+292 
-297 SGTLSVVDTD
+297 
-307 GSTKTVPLP
+307 
-316 EKNGSLLAKAG
+316 
-327 SNVTAKTITLKDK
+327 
-340 SSMKVDTGATVT
+340 
-352 ADSVAVNGTLSNAG
+352 G

-373 ITVAG
+373 ITVDG
-378 SLFKNTGT
+378 GYFENKNTGT
-386 LKTGTLTISSN
+386 LKTGTLTIFGHASDQS
-397 AYDNTPIAGEIHADK
+397 TIAGEIYAGK

-417 GVAGNLLT
+417 GIAGNLAA

-438 IQGNKN
+438 IQGNKY

-454 VLKDVDKIIIESN
+454 VLKDVDKIILESN
-467 NKMRTGLVFDG
+467 NNTRTGLVFDG
-478 DVHVTSNI
+478 DVHVKSNI
-486 ELTGTPNGEGKTDA
+486 ELTGTPNGEGKADA

-512 DHLTSTAANGLVQVN
+512 DQLTSTAAKGLVQVN

-532 KLDSIDAQQ
+532 KLGNIDAQQ
-541 GRMVLQTCGNE
+541 GRMVLQTYGNE
-552 NQKGSYKLQN
+552 TQKGSYELQN

-569 SFEMCVYDDNSHVNP
+569 SFEMCVYGTNS

-592 QAYLDK
+592 QAHLDK

-603 FGGMHAGDWKP
+603 FGGMHAKDWKP

-641 QSRILQQPS
+641 KSGILQQPS
-650 RVAVVAD
+650 HVAVVAD
-657 GNNNTGNATKDL
+657 GSNNTGNATKDL
-669 QAISK
+669 QAISN
-674 VVEVTTQTEGNSTKN
+674 VVKVTTQTADGMEN

-721 VAVGQ
+721 AAVGQ
-726 LTVKKNPFAYGVS
+726 LTVKKNPFSYGVS
-739 DTDALSL
+739 DTNALSL

-959 TDGGSLRTLKQDL
+959 TDGGRLRTLKQDL
-972 GGGWWEVGI
+972 GGGWWEVGV

-1003 DITIPWQWNAGI
+1003 DIAIPWQWNAGI

>member
-22 MAAAEY
+22 MAAAYTEY
-28 TVVYSTPSE
+28 VDSTPSKW
-37 EYTTDVVNNK
+37 YTTDVDKNVNT
-47 NSGDGAVGRYW
+47 GDGEVGRYYLY
-58 IKTNGDYAVTETARP
+58 TNGWDAVTAPDRQKTD
-73 QTKVTFSHM
+73 VTFSHM
-82 NFTNNTVK
+82 NFTDNTVK

-100 TSGGAAVFI
+100 TGGGAAVFI
-109 KGSDVTFNDV
+109 KGADVTFNDV

-133 SNGGAVFVDSTRNHH
+133 SNGGAVFVDSTRNNH

-156 NVSKDMAYTGNKV
+156 HVSGNMAYTGNKV
-169 TGASTYSDTWGNIA
+169 IGATKYSDTYGGIA

-195 TTANFNIKEGA
+195 TTANFDIDEGA
-206 TLTIGQE
+206 TLTIGKE
-213 GVNDDNTDSIASS
+213 DENDDNTDSIASS
-226 IKKEGQPYSE
+226 IKMTGQKYSE

-242 GKGTLT
+242 GLGTLT
-248 VNGQMKDYHG
+248 VNGSMSGYHG

-268 INKSL
+268 INQSL
-273 AGDANITV
+273 AGDANISV
-281 FDGATLNLKKV
+281 SDGATLNLKKIG
-292 ELSSQ
+292 LSSQ
-297 SGTLSVVDTD
+297 SGTISSVVDHNGVMT
-307 GSTKTVPLP
+307 TVTLP
-316 EKNGSLLAKAG
+316 PRNGSLVAQTG
-327 SNVTAKTITLKDK
+327 SKVTAETITLKDK

-373 ITVAG
+373 ITVDG
-378 SLFKNTGT
+378 GFFENTGK
-386 LKTGTLTISSN
+386 LATGTLTISGHAS
-397 AYDNTPIAGEIHADK
+397 DQSPIAGEIYANK

-417 GVAGNLLT
+417 GIAGNLAA
-425 REVTASIHTPVLH
+425 REVTALIHTPVLH
-438 IQGNKN
+438 IQGNTN
-444 QTGFKITSDD
+444 QTGFKITGDN
-454 VLKDVDKIIIESN
+454 VLENVNKIILESN
-467 NKMRTGLVFDG
+467 NNTRTGLVFDG

-486 ELTGTPNGEGKTDA
+486 ELTGTPNGEGKADA

-512 DHLTSTAANGLVQVN
+512 DQLTSKAAKGLVQVN

-532 KLDSIDAQQ
+532 KLGNIDAQQ
-541 GRMVLQTCGNE
+541 GRMVLQTNGSE
-552 NQKGSYKLQN
+552 TQKGSYELQN

-569 SFEMCVYDDNSHVNP
+569 SFEMCVYGTNS

-592 QAYLDK
+592 QAHLDK

-631 SSDNKVYISD
+631 SSDNKVYISGKSD
-641 QSRILQQPS
+641 ILKQPS
-650 RVAVVAD
+650 HVAVVAD
-657 GNNNTGNATKDL
+657 GNNNTGNAAKDL

-674 VVEVTTQTEGNSTKN
+674 VVEVTTQTEDSTKN
-689 TSKTASGVKVTQEA
+689 TSETASGVKVTQEA

-726 LTVKKNPFAYGVS
+726 LTTKKNPFSYGVS
-739 DTDALSL
+739 DTNALSL

-1003 DITIPWQWNAGI
+1003 DIAIPWQWNAGI

>member
-1 MKLSKKMAAMMAAAA
+1 MKKSNLMRQVVCAVLA
-16 LLSGVQ
+16 LG
-22 MAAAEY
+22 
-28 TVVYSTPSE
+28 TV
-37 EYTTDVVNNK
+37 
-47 NSGDGAVGRYW
+47 
-58 IKTNGDYAVTETARP
+58 
-73 QTKVTFSHM
+73 
-82 NFTNNTVK
+82 TV
-90 NTGTTAKTGD
+90 GTTAMAE
-100 TSGGAAVFI
+100 SL
-109 KGSDVTFNDV
+109 
-119 GFTGNTVTSESGAL
+119 TVTSGQ
-133 SNGGAVFVDSTRNHH
+133 TH
-148 NYDASVTF
+148 NAQAISI
-156 NVSKDMAYTGNKV
+156 N
-169 TGASTYSDTWGNIA
+169 
-183 TTSGGF
+183 
-189 LYMDRG
+189 
-195 TTANFNIKEGA
+195 AN
-206 TLTIGQE
+206 
-213 GVNDDNTDSIASS
+213 
-226 IKKEGQPYSE
+226 
-236 NAINKK
+236 
-242 GKGTLT
+242 
-248 VNGQMKDYHG
+248 
-258 DLNVKEGTMN
+258 
-268 INKSL
+268 
-273 AGDANITV
+273 
-281 FDGATLNLKKV
+281 
-292 ELSSQ
+292 
-297 SGTLSVVDTD
+297 
-307 GSTKTVPLP
+307 
-316 EKNGSLLAKAG
+316 EK
-327 SNVTAKTITLKDK
+327 
-340 SSMKVDTGATVT
+340 
-352 ADSVAVNGTLSNAG
+352 LSNAG

-373 ITVAG
+373 ITVDG
-378 SLFKNTGT
+378 GFFVNTGT
-386 LKTGTLTISSN
+386 LKTGTLTIFGDKSDQSE
-397 AYDNTPIAGEIHADK
+397 IAGEIYAGK

-417 GVAGNLLT
+417 GIAGN
-425 REVTASIHTPVLH
+425 RFWRKVTASIHTPVLH
-438 IQGNKN
+438 IQGNKSE
-444 QTGFKITSDD
+444 TGFEITGDD

-467 NKMRTGLVFDG
+467 NKTKTGLVFNG
-478 DVHVTSNI
+478 NVHVTSKI
-486 ELTGTPNGEGKTDA
+486 ELTGTPNAEGKTDA

-512 DHLTSTAANGLVQVN
+512 DQITSTAAKGLVQVN
-527 GTGSV
+527 GSGLV
-532 KLDSIDAQQ
+532 KLGNIDARQ
-541 GRMVLQTCGNE
+541 GRMVLQTNGKE
-552 NQKGSYKLQN
+552 NQKGSYNLQN

-569 SFEMCVYDDNSHVNP
+569 SFEMCVYDDKSHVNP

-603 FGGMHAGDWKP
+603 FGGMHDKDWKP
-614 DKINVAADSLTV
+614 SKINVAADSLTV

-631 SSDNKVYISD
+631 SSGNKVYISE

-650 RVAVVAD
+650 HVAVVAD
-657 GNNNTGNATKDL
+657 GSNNTGNAAKDL

-674 VVEVTTQTEGNSTKN
+674 VVEVTKQTEDDSTWN

-714 ETKENGT
+714 ETKEDGT
-721 VAVGQ
+721 AAVGQ
-726 LTVKKNPFAYGVS
+726 LTVKKNPFSYGVS
-739 DTDALSL
+739 DTNALSL

-1003 DITIPWQWNAGI
+1003 DIAIPWQWNAGI

>member
-22 MAAAEY
+22 MAAAD
-28 TVVYSTPSE
+28 TTFVASSPSTA
-37 EYTTDVVNNK
+37 YTTDVNK
-47 NSGDGAVGRYW
+47 HESSGKGAVGRYY
-58 IKTNGDYAVTETARP
+58 IYTNGDYAATEADKP
-73 QTKVTFSHM
+73 KTKVTFSNM
-82 NFTNNTVK
+82 NFTNNTVT
-90 NTGTTAKTGD
+90 NTGTSAKTGD

-119 GFTGNTVTSESGAL
+119 GFTGNTVTSKSGAL

-268 INKSL
+268 INQSL
-273 AGDANITV
+273 AGDANISV
-281 FDGATLNLKKV
+281 SGGATLNLKKV

-297 SGTLSVVDTD
+297 SGALSVVDTD

-316 EKNGSLLAKAG
+316 EKNGSLVAEAG
-327 SNVTAKTITLKDK
+327 SNVTADTITLKDK

-352 ADSVAVNGTLSNAG
+352 ADS
-366 TVEATDS
+366 

-378 SLFKNTGT
+378 SRFENTGT

-397 AYDNTPIAGEIHADK
+397 VYDKSTIAGEIHADK

-417 GVAGNLLT
+417 GVAGNLAA
-425 REVTASIHTPVLH
+425 REVTASIYTPVLH
-438 IQGNKN
+438 IQGNTN
-444 QTGFKITSDD
+444 QTGFKITGDN
-454 VLKDVDKIIIESN
+454 VLENVNKIILESN
-467 NKMRTGLVFDG
+467 NNTRTGLVFDG
-478 DVHVTSNI
+478 DVHVKSNI
-486 ELTGTPNGEGKTDA
+486 ELTGTPNEAGKTDA

-512 DHLTSTAANGLVQVN
+512 DQLTSTAAKGLVQVN

-532 KLDSIDAQQ
+532 KLGSIDAQQ
-541 GRMVLQTCGNE
+541 GRMVLQTNGSE
-552 NQKGSYKLQN
+552 TQKGSYELQN

-569 SFEMCVYDDNSHVNP
+569 SFEMCVYGTNS

-592 QAYLDK
+592 QAHLDK

-631 SSDNKVYISD
+631 SSGNKVYISGKSD
-641 QSRILQQPS
+641 ILKQPS
-650 RVAVVAD
+650 HVAVVAD

-674 VVEVTTQTEGNSTKN
+674 VVEVTTQTEGSTAN
-689 TSKTASGVKVTQEA
+689 TSKPASGVKVTQEA

-726 LTVKKNPFAYGVS
+726 LTTKKNPFSYGVS
-739 DTDALSL
+739 DTNALSL

-945 SYLYDFDGDTSVHF
+945 SYLYDFDGDTSVRF

-1003 DITIPWQWNAGI
+1003 DIAIPWQWNAGI

>member
-28 TVVYSTPSE
+28 TEVTLTPSKA
-37 EYTTDVVNNK
+37 YTTDVEKNN
-47 NSGDGAVGRYW
+47 NSGIGAVGRYW
-58 IKTNGDYAVTETARP
+58 IKTNGDYAATEADKP
-73 QTKVTFSHM
+73 KTKVTFSHM
-82 NFTNNTVK
+82 NFTDNTVK

-100 TSGGAAVFI
+100 TGGGAAVFI
-109 KGSDVTFNDV
+109 KGADVTFNDV

-133 SNGGAVFVDSTRNHH
+133 SNGGAVFVDSTRNNH

-156 NVSKDMAYTGNKV
+156 HVSGDMAYTGNKV

-268 INKSL
+268 INQSL
-273 AGDANITV
+273 AGDANISV
-281 FDGATLNLKKV
+281 SGGATLNLKKV

-297 SGTLSVVDTD
+297 SGTFLVVDTD

-316 EKNGSLLAKAG
+316 EKNGSLVAEAG
-327 SNVTAKTITLKDK
+327 SNVTADTITLKDK

-352 ADSVAVNGTLSNAG
+352 ADS
-366 TVEATDS
+366 

-378 SLFKNTGT
+378 SRFENTGT

-397 AYDNTPIAGEIHADK
+397 VYDKSTIAGEIHADK

-417 GVAGNLLT
+417 GVAGNLAA
-425 REVTASIHTPVLH
+425 REVTASIYTPVLH
-438 IQGNKN
+438 IQGNTN
-444 QTGFKITSDD
+444 QTGFKITGDN
-454 VLKDVDKIIIESN
+454 VLENVNKIILESN
-467 NKMRTGLVFDG
+467 NNTRTGLVFDG
-478 DVHVTSNI
+478 DVHVKSNI
-486 ELTGTPNGEGKTDA
+486 ELTGTPNEAGKTDA

-512 DHLTSTAANGLVQVN
+512 DQLTSTAAKGLVQVN

-532 KLDSIDAQQ
+532 KLGSIDAQQ
-541 GRMVLQTCGNE
+541 GRMVLQTNGSE
-552 NQKGSYKLQN
+552 TQKGSYELQN

-569 SFEMCVYDDNSHVNP
+569 SFEMCVYGTNS

-592 QAYLDK
+592 QAHLDK

-631 SSDNKVYISD
+631 SSGNKVYISGKSD
-641 QSRILQQPS
+641 ILKQP
-650 RVAVVAD
+650 RHVAVVAD

-674 VVEVTTQTEGNSTKN
+674 VVEVTTQTEGSTTN
-689 TSKTASGVKVTQEA
+689 TSKPASGVKVTQEA

-726 LTVKKNPFAYGVS
+726 LTVKKNPFSYGVS
-739 DTDALSL
+739 DTNALSL

>member
-22 MAAAEY
+22 MAAADTETTMRVNAGE
-28 TVVYSTPSE
+28 TV
-37 EYTTDVVNNK
+37 TTDIVN
-47 NSGDGAVGRYW
+47 
-58 IKTNGDYAVTETARP
+58 
-73 QTKVTFSHM
+73 
-82 NFTNNTVK
+82 
-90 NTGTTAKTGD
+90 
-100 TSGGAAVFI
+100 
-109 KGSDVTFNDV
+109 
-119 GFTGNTVTSESGAL
+119 
-133 SNGGAVFVDSTRNHH
+133 
-148 NYDASVTF
+148 
-156 NVSKDMAYTGNKV
+156 
-169 TGASTYSDTWGNIA
+169 
-183 TTSGGF
+183 
-189 LYMDRG
+189 
-195 TTANFNIKEGA
+195 
-206 TLTIGQE
+206 
-213 GVNDDNTDSIASS
+213 
-226 IKKEGQPYSE
+226 
-236 NAINKK
+236 
-242 GKGTLT
+242 
-248 VNGQMKDYHG
+248 
-258 DLNVKEGTMN
+258 
-268 INKSL
+268 
-273 AGDANITV
+273 
-281 FDGATLNLKKV
+281 
-292 ELSSQ
+292 
-297 SGTLSVVDTD
+297 
-307 GSTKTVPLP
+307 
-316 EKNGSLLAKAG
+316 
-327 SNVTAKTITLKDK
+327 
-340 SSMKVDTGATVT
+340 
-352 ADSVAVNGTLSNAG
+352 VNGTLSNAG
-366 TVEATDS
+366 TVEARDS
-373 ITVAG
+373 ITVDG
-378 SLFKNTGT
+378 GLFKNTGT
-386 LKTGTLTISSN
+386 LKTGTLTISGN
-397 AYDNTPIAGEIHADK
+397 ACDQSEIAGEIHADK

-417 GVAGNLLT
+417 GIAGNLAA
-425 REVTASIHTPVLH
+425 REVTASIYTPVLH
-438 IQGNKN
+438 IQGNTN
-444 QTGFKITSDD
+444 QTGFKITGDN
-454 VLKDVDKIIIESN
+454 VLENVNKIILESN
-467 NKMRTGLVFDG
+467 NNTRTGLVFDG

-486 ELTGTPNGEGKTDA
+486 ELTGTPKDGKTDA
-500 RIEINDGKSVQI
+500 RIEINNGKSVQI
-512 DHLTSTAANGLVQVN
+512 DQLTSKAAKGLVQVN
-527 GTGSV
+527 GTGLV
-532 KLDSIDAQQ
+532 KLGNIDAQQ
-541 GRMVLQTCGNE
+541 GRMVLQTNGNE
-552 NQKGSYKLQN
+552 NQKGSYELHN

-569 SFEMCVYDDNSHVNP
+569 SFEMCVYGINS

-603 FGGMHAGDWKP
+603 FGGMHAKDWKP

-631 SSDNKVYISD
+631 SSNNVVYISD
-641 QSRILQQPS
+641 KSGILQQPS
-650 RVAVVAD
+650 HVAVVAD

-669 QAISK
+669 QAISN
-674 VVEVTTQTEGNSTKN
+674 VVKVTTQTEGSTEN
-689 TSKTASGVKVTQEA
+689 TSKTANGVKVTQEA

-721 VAVGQ
+721 AAVGQ
-726 LTVKKNPFAYGVS
+726 LTVKKNPFSYGVS
-739 DTDALSL
+739 DTNALSL

-959 TDGGSLRTLKQDL
+959 TDGGSPRTLKQDL

-990 AHFYFDIEKTFGG
+990 AHFYFDIEKTFGS
-1003 DITIPWQWNAGI
+1003 DIAIPWQWNAGI

>member
-22 MAAAEY
+22 MAAAYTEY
-28 TVVYSTPSE
+28 VDSTPSKW
-37 EYTTDVVNNK
+37 YTTDVDKNVNT
-47 NSGDGAVGRYW
+47 GDGEVGRYYLYTNGW
-58 IKTNGDYAVTETARP
+58 DAVTAPDRQKTN
-73 QTKVTFSHM
+73 VTFSHM
-82 NFTNNTVK
+82 NFTDNTVK

-100 TSGGAAVFI
+100 TGGGAAVFI
-109 KGSDVTFNDV
+109 KGADVTFNDV
-119 GFTGNTVTSESGAL
+119 GFTGNIVTSESGAL
-133 SNGGAVFVDSTRNHH
+133 SNGGAVFVDSTRNNH

-156 NVSKDMAYTGNKV
+156 HVTRNMECTGNKV
-169 TGASTYSDTWGNIA
+169 IGATKYSDTYGGIA

-195 TTANFNIKEGA
+195 TTANFNIDEGA
-206 TLTIGQE
+206 TLTIGKE
-213 GVNDDNTDSIASS
+213 GENDDNTDSIASS

-268 INKSL
+268 INQSL
-273 AGDANITV
+273 AGDANISV
-281 FDGATLNLKKV
+281 SGGATLNLKKV

-297 SGTLSVVDTD
+297 SGTFLVVDTD

-316 EKNGSLLAKAG
+316 EKNGSLVAEAG
-327 SNVTAKTITLKDK
+327 SNVTADTITLKDK

-352 ADSVAVNGTLSNAG
+352 ADS
-366 TVEATDS
+366 

-378 SLFKNTGT
+378 SRFENTGT

-397 AYDNTPIAGEIHADK
+397 VYDKSTIAGEIHADK

-417 GVAGNLLT
+417 GVAGNLAA
-425 REVTASIHTPVLH
+425 REVTASIYTPVLH
-438 IQGNKN
+438 IQGNTN
-444 QTGFKITSDD
+444 QTGFKITGDN
-454 VLKDVDKIIIESN
+454 VLENVNKIILESN
-467 NKMRTGLVFDG
+467 NNTRTGLVFDG
-478 DVHVTSNI
+478 DVHVKSNI
-486 ELTGTPNGEGKTDA
+486 ELTGTPSEAGKTDA

-512 DHLTSTAANGLVQVN
+512 DQLTSTAAKGLVQVN

-532 KLDSIDAQQ
+532 KLGSIDAQQ
-541 GRMVLQTCGNE
+541 GRMVLQTNGSE
-552 NQKGSYKLQN
+552 TQKGSYELQN

-569 SFEMCVYDDNSHVNP
+569 SFEMCVYGTNS

-592 QAYLDK
+592 QAHLDK

-631 SSDNKVYISD
+631 SSGNKVYISGKSD
-641 QSRILQQPS
+641 ILKQPS
-650 RVAVVAD
+650 HVAVVAD

-674 VVEVTTQTEGNSTKN
+674 VVEVTTQTEGSTAN
-689 TSKTASGVKVTQEA
+689 TSKPASGVKVTQEA

-721 VAVGQ
+721 VVVGQ
-726 LTVKKNPFAYGVS
+726 LTTKKNPFSYGVS
-739 DTDALSL
+739 DTNALSL

-945 SYLYDFDGDTSVHF
+945 SYLYDFDGDTSVRF

-1003 DITIPWQWNAGI
+1003 DIAIPWQWNAGI

>member
-1 MKLSKKMAAMMAAAA
+1 MKLSKKTAAMMAAAA

-22 MAAAEY
+22 MAAADTEY
-28 TVVYSTPSE
+28 VTSTPSE
-37 EYTTDVVNNK
+37 AFTTNVDKNF
-47 NSGDGAVGRYW
+47 NSGDGAIGRYY
-58 IKTNGDYAVTETARP
+58 IKTNGDYAVTEADRP
-73 QTKVTFSHM
+73 KTEVTFSHM
-82 NFTNNTVK
+82 NFTDNTVK

-100 TSGGAAVFI
+100 TGGGAAVFI
-109 KGSDVTFNDV
+109 KGADVTFNDV
-119 GFTGNTVTSESGAL
+119 GFTGNTVTSKSGAL

-156 NVSKDMAYTGNKV
+156 NVTKDMAYTGNKV

-268 INKSL
+268 INQSL
-273 AGDANITV
+273 AGDANISV
-281 FDGATLNLKKV
+281 SGGATLNLKKV

-297 SGTLSVVDTD
+297 SGTFLVVDTD

-316 EKNGSLLAKAG
+316 EKNGSLVAEAG
-327 SNVTAKTITLKDK
+327 SNVTADTITLKDK

-352 ADSVAVNGTLSNAG
+352 ADS
-366 TVEATDS
+366 

-378 SLFKNTGT
+378 SRFENTGT

-397 AYDNTPIAGEIHADK
+397 VYDKSTIAGEIHADK

-417 GVAGNLLT
+417 GVAGNLAA
-425 REVTASIHTPVLH
+425 REVTASIYTPVLH
-438 IQGNKN
+438 IQGNTN
-444 QTGFKITSDD
+444 QTGFKITGDN
-454 VLKDVDKIIIESN
+454 VLENVNKIILESN
-467 NKMRTGLVFDG
+467 NNTRTGLVFDG
-478 DVHVTSNI
+478 DVHVKSNI
-486 ELTGTPNGEGKTDA
+486 ELTGTPNEAGKTDA

-512 DHLTSTAANGLVQVN
+512 DQLTSTAAKGLVQVN

-532 KLDSIDAQQ
+532 KLGSIDAQQ
-541 GRMVLQTCGNE
+541 GRMVLQTNGSE
-552 NQKGSYKLQN
+552 TQKGSYELQN

-569 SFEMCVYDDNSHVNP
+569 SFEMCVYGTNS

-592 QAYLDK
+592 QAHLDK

-631 SSDNKVYISD
+631 SSDNKVYISGKSD
-641 QSRILQQPS
+641 ILKQPS
-650 RVAVVAD
+650 HVAVVAD
-657 GNNNTGNATKDL
+657 GNNNTGNAAKDL
-669 QAISK
+669 QAISN
-674 VVEVTTQTEGNSTKN
+674 VVKVTTQTEDSTKN
-689 TSKTASGVKVTQEA
+689 TSETASGVKVTQEA

-726 LTVKKNPFAYGVS
+726 LTVKKNPFSYGVS
-739 DTDALSL
+739 DTNALSL

-805 TWTLGGAVTYTE
+805 TWTFGGAVTYTE

-912 DISVDQDGI
+912 GISVDQDGI

-1003 DITIPWQWNAGI
+1003 DIAIPWQWNAGI

>member
-1 MKLSKKMAAMMAAAA
+1 MKKSNLMRQVVCAVLA
-16 LLSGVQ
+16 LG
-22 MAAAEY
+22 
-28 TVVYSTPSE
+28 TV
-37 EYTTDVVNNK
+37 
-47 NSGDGAVGRYW
+47 
-58 IKTNGDYAVTETARP
+58 
-73 QTKVTFSHM
+73 
-82 NFTNNTVK
+82 TV
-90 NTGTTAKTGD
+90 GTTAMAE
-100 TSGGAAVFI
+100 SL
-109 KGSDVTFNDV
+109 
-119 GFTGNTVTSESGAL
+119 TVTSGQ
-133 SNGGAVFVDSTRNHH
+133 TH
-148 NYDASVTF
+148 NAQAISI
-156 NVSKDMAYTGNKV
+156 N
-169 TGASTYSDTWGNIA
+169 
-183 TTSGGF
+183 
-189 LYMDRG
+189 
-195 TTANFNIKEGA
+195 ANER
-206 TLTIGQE
+206 
-213 GVNDDNTDSIASS
+213 
-226 IKKEGQPYSE
+226 
-236 NAINKK
+236 
-242 GKGTLT
+242 
-248 VNGQMKDYHG
+248 
-258 DLNVKEGTMN
+258 
-268 INKSL
+268 
-273 AGDANITV
+273 
-281 FDGATLNLKKV
+281 
-292 ELSSQ
+292 
-297 SGTLSVVDTD
+297 
-307 GSTKTVPLP
+307 
-316 EKNGSLLAKAG
+316 
-327 SNVTAKTITLKDK
+327 
-340 SSMKVDTGATVT
+340 
-352 ADSVAVNGTLSNAG
+352 LSNAG
-366 TVEATDS
+366 TVKATDS
-373 ITVAG
+373 ITVDG
-378 SLFKNTGT
+378 GFFKNTGT
-386 LKTGTLTISSN
+386 LTTGTLTISGHTS
-397 AYDNTPIAGEIHADK
+397 DQSPIAGEIHAEK

-417 GVAGNLLT
+417 GIAGNLAA
-425 REVTASIHTPVLH
+425 REVTASIYTPVLH
-438 IQGNKN
+438 IQGNTY
-444 QTGFKITSDD
+444 QTGFKIAGNN
-454 VLKDVDKIIIESN
+454 VLENVNKIILESN
-467 NKMRTGLVFDG
+467 NNTRTGLVFYG
-478 DVHVTSNI
+478 DVRVTSNI
-486 ELTGTPNGEGKTDA
+486 ELTGTPKDGKTDA

-512 DHLTSTAANGLVQVN
+512 DQLTSTATKGLVQVN

-532 KLDSIDAQQ
+532 KLGSIDAQQ
-541 GRMVLQTCGNE
+541 GRMVLQTNGE
-552 NQKGSYKLQN
+552 VSKTGTFELET
-562 IHVGENA
+562 IHVRENA
-569 SFEMCVYDDNSHVNP
+569 SFEMCTYKNQYGDTPH
-584 PAEITGQI
+584 AEIKGQI

-603 FGGMHAGDWKP
+603 FGGMHAPDWKP
-614 DKINVAADSLTV
+614 NKINVAADSLTV

-631 SSDNKVYISD
+631 SSNNVVYISGKSD
-641 QSRILQQPS
+641 ILLQPS
-650 RVAVVAD
+650 HVAVVAD
-657 GNNNTGNATKDL
+657 GSNNTGNATKDL
-669 QAISK
+669 QAISN
-674 VVEVTTQTEGNSTKN
+674 VVKVTTQTEGSTEN
-689 TSKTASGVKVTQEA
+689 TSKTANGVKVTQEA

-721 VAVGQ
+721 AAVGQ
-726 LTVKKNPFAYGVS
+726 LTVKKNPFSYGVS
-739 DTDALSL
+739 DTNALSL

-959 TDGGSLRTLKQDL
+959 TDGGSPRTLKQDL

-1003 DITIPWQWNAGI
+1003 DIAIPWQWNAGI